1 MSCFIS
7 NNTVNGDRDN
17 MLKHI
22 VDAAIGETSIPNKI
36 LAAGYLY
43 AKINERSNFLAY
55 IIRNKL
61 NSIEN
66 YEYSDKVDTI
76 TDTKSIIDAIALDGS
91 NKWLNTQYIKEA
103 IIEEYTRTHLDVN
116 NYNTVESAME
126 RTTFTSMAAEDAAVN
141 YVADLL
147 EDVMYKREFSGEKI
161 DINEDYYLVRKQI
174 FRNNI
179 IPTFLRIK
187 NAILNN
193 DGTTYNGAD
202 IEKLKS
208 TIDIIDNNNTILQ
221 ISKEYKQIKDNKE
234 ASKSYITSK
243 ANIIAKVF
251 GLKEGAKFI
260 ENEDTVKKV
269 IDAILKNNAYK
280 IVTDN
285 VISLIKQV
293 GNEVEVNQATIFTDM
308 LTERFRKR
316 IKNSNKLYNYSGKL
330 DSFDVFNEDVVDED
344 DANIYEAESVDEST
358 KRWNERTKNNFMNYI
373 SKDIR
378 YRLGRIHKFATKYDY
393 SATDPNEDIARY
405 YDTSN
410 IIGTPVRYN
419 AQEVI
424 KQLMAFANTNSME
437 DFIRSIQHA
446 SEVNPFLYGFAE
458 IVLEMKKNPMFAN
471 SLWAALARPVVDRTM
486 IIIREEGLSSEKSNI
501 NNTAYNS
508 MVNKIMNDV
517 RTHSLYYDSRHKVRI
532 DDISI
537 KSVDL
542 LKYIKS
548 GDGKGIEQIYKSFI
562 DLYRVYVPSVSEG
575 TIINAIKNANNDKE
589 QQETINKF
597 ISLLRTIINSYD
609 DFNKNIDQKRKNK
622 TVTPADYIFN
632 VNSNDLRKAC
642 IELASMT
649 YEFEKS
655 TIELNSYNAEG
666 NLSSNM
672 IDNCYLTRIF
682 ELIKSD
688 NEEALIA
695 LGKEIKDSP
704 QYKYS
709 PIYFGIKSK
718 GIKGIFNVVDDVVTV
733 NKEVINSLKYSLFDG
748 IRTENYTESSLYD
761 GMHEGDYF
769 LTMIQSY
776 FHPTDD
782 ISINS
787 VSGVKQTASD
797 IFLPIPSDK
806 PQNFMITMPRY
817 TDGGVVTVTEKVKT
831 DIVENNKRKIDEV
844 LGVERS
850 KNNGINLDAFSK
862 KVSESLENKDAFNN
876 VVFTALK
883 KPNVYTAKL
892 SDLENLFFSENPDY
906 ISAGITINVEK
917 KEYRAVVYKNEN
929 EYHLIFVENNEGK
942 DNEKSDNANEKSN
955 IVFNPK
961 IIGYMML
968 TDEAKTVNSGITH
981 NFNIMEESNSY
992 IGNIMANYNL
1002 NKNIEDVI
1010 LNDIDTNN
1018 VDNETFNIGD
1028 SATRQALIQGVQTE
1042 MYAMVAALND
1052 LFTDRRGNSKN
1063 IYLRKDT
1070 KDLVSPYH
1078 YSDKAGVLQKNGKLT
1093 GRVFHFDR
1101 LFDITFDNGSGYS
1114 ANEELMGLLSLYGEK
1129 GIIKNNGSNLYI
1141 DIDTLNDN
1149 SVVRFNKETNR
1160 FEINFTTD
1168 VTKGINRI
1176 VNTWMNYFAHAV
1188 VENYS
1193 RFSDI
1198 INENGYT
1205 YDKVIEAMFGNVVSL
1220 QGITDLIYG
1229 NEKFYADSRT
1239 FFKRAKEGL
1248 AGGEAYALM
1257 DINTPDGVS
1266 LTRLQTNDSTAK
1278 QLQEFLTFTV
1288 DSKTVSVFDN
1298 YEIDGKTTKFD
1309 TNVPTNGWNAITIK
1323 NVVNVIEDS
1332 EGIYTTVYK
1341 SIISS
1346 ERKKQNI
1353 PDNKPTPKEIDNLA
1367 KQIAAGIAGK
1377 FGYLTGTKTK
1387 VDDAQSYIT
1396 FEEWC
1401 KRRVADGTINEYRD
1415 IIQQIMEVRYG
1426 VRKVED
1432 VDFKNIE
1439 ARIQV
1444 EKNYYYDVKTT
1455 KLASG
1460 NIRNPRQIKNAEF
1473 VLIPEFIKGTDLHKL
1488 YTIMRTYNI
1497 GQVNTV
1503 ETSKASHSN
1512 ILEFWDNNG
1521 RIVTDKDGNP
1531 KIIKDLKDN
1540 SKAIEEFSYKYL
1552 YKQLRVAQHM
1562 VDETNKAGIQLMK
1575 KLADNAT
1582 DETRKYIDTFMRNY
1596 VANIKTSFDDL
1607 LIACG
1612 WKVNEQ
1618 GDIVNNDGS
1627 ALSYTYFM
1635 EKAKR
1640 EAVRL
1645 GIDSNFAEY
1654 FDCDSNGKPVIP
1666 VWLNSNANKM
1676 ESIVGGIF
1684 NSMITR
1690 QKLPGFHAAQVTG
1703 VGFGDSLGN
1712 GTSIA
1717 YSRNL
1722 KYNPEIKEFI
1732 ENPYHKLDGF
1742 GPMEDVNNA
1751 DVSGFGV
1758 TFPIV
1763 VDGNMIGEI
1772 PTSDTYKNGNIS
1784 FSDSEFITVSDVGN
1798 SSEIDKDYRGKGYGK
1813 AAYIELAKWAVK
1825 NNRTLRSAEDS
1836 NRSEAANN
1844 LWKSL
1849 VKDGYAKKV
1858 GNRYYIINESLYTT
1872 KKEAYIEIMI
1882 PRNSKVFE
1890 GMTDEEV
1897 NDTIA
1902 KGKVNEMIVYR
1913 MPTEGK
1919 HSVAVAKVVGITPE
1933 VFGSTIILPHGWVTQ
1948 TGSDFDVDSVYAITY
1963 HVKKN
1968 KDGSISKVTSEPF
1981 ETETDKINAYGKYVK
1996 RQMAIRKDKGFDKE
2010 MEEVTSMYKEMS
2022 EESERLDKYGED
2034 YEYAIKD
2041 YNEYLENLY
2050 ARFLKKKK
2058 DKNGNNPAHELT
2070 NIIRSIKEENKE
2082 LFTEKDGKKV
2092 LLKKSDNII
2101 KYYTILIDKLKNNDN
2116 IDDTIKETIIDKA
2129 TAIIF
2134 AKSTKE
2140 AFIDVIKMTKQQL
2153 YDTKLNKLNE
2163 IAERFGIASFEEFKK
2178 LPEEYRVSKEV
2189 RDNAILDS
2197 MIGIMKSISSA
2208 EERYSCSNF
2217 DDINRAN
2224 THVARITGRNKL
2236 AESPYNP
2243 LTQIKYFNDATS
2255 GMALKG
2261 KSVSRDTGL
2270 SLFNY
2275 MKAELT
2281 YDIPV
2286 IYNTDGS
2293 IEDNPVY
2300 DESIIKLAYEGSI
2313 DITEKGIRVRHNK
2326 LGHSKN
2332 NRNVVG
2338 KILTEYGS
2346 QTTAHILDA
2355 IKEGPIR
2362 NETLFTFDAFKLL
2375 IDVGVDYTTAISWL
2389 STNGIQLICDKDANT
2404 ESIYSNAVGNPVHR
2418 ALRQLCIDNQI
2429 MIKGRSVNEYTP
2441 YKDIIEWFEDEKNT
2455 KVKKAKEVLGYD
2467 TVSRLTSNDPYA
2479 IITDNI
2485 YKRLTNDKS
2494 MTKEVKYVMDYITI
2508 RQFEYLDK
2516 IAKNVIKLQ
2525 QVSNPDKFGAKQTL
2539 YETNDVL
2546 NRIKE
2551 YREDETKE
2559 GERTVGN
2566 TIVVKVDGKDRNY
2579 VDALYPLDEN
2589 GEINIDASVYPFMAA
2604 FLKYSTIP
2612 SVTLSRELF
2621 QLDDIIMY
2629 DEEIRNTQTEFI
2641 GRRLTPKEYKEFKK
2655 YVIKYNNSGVEEL
2668 FEPITI
2674 NIETN
2679 TVDTD
2684 ANRAEM
2690 SNIEYIELARLKG
2703 NELTAYQKDKDGN
2716 TFNPNTFSVADI
2728 NNPTQEE
2735 VDAFAQLTPARKIAF
2750 VTKTFKNAGI
2760 FSKIFIINR
2769 NNTKDKI
2776 NDGAFYQELRIDIEN
2791 ESIEDLFEM
2800 FKQMVTSSNPIIK
2813 LTALDLIK
2821 YAYIVE
2827 GNSKRRGNIT
2837 NIISN
2842 YAITNRDVFFS
2853 DRSLLDALNLRFNE
2867 LSSNIYNAQAEEKE
2881 IDYIYKQFIRANSD
2895 IVPVKNAVARRKS
2908 KRGKGSMQEYT
2919 KGYNSY
2925 YIPIINK
2932 DGKVNEQG
2940 RQLVLDI
2947 AKEYNP
2953 TIPDDAANP
2962 TERIPIFIRLRHKV
2976 PVFSKDAF
2984 KKDETGEATYTATA
2998 NKFIDQLFEV
3008 SYVPAED
3015 GKVLGLILRGVSL
3028 LDKTETTDT
3037 STNAANNYIMYGD
3050 KKVSFVYE
3058 GHAQYLVER
3067 IVTGNKDISFAI
3079 ASNIIKANKA
3089 VANPNLT
3096 PDFINDALKSEI
3108 PHIKEGAEEIIQI
3121 LNNNTADETIEDK
3134 GNIERIGVFTTNS
3147 RMEYMAKNRSVNSKS
3162 IVTINGVN
3170 YAVWITE
3177 NASATRKFRKW
3188 LESGKPSKAF
3198 EIIKDRS
3205 ANGVKSPSTSKLYY
3219 VNYQNIGDDT
3229 VAYSASTTIGYNP
3242 DVRREDSPFEQMRQA
3257 ENVSNKQT
3265 RETVNFI
3272 SEILSDIVNNK
3283 HHADNEFASHI
3294 KQYINTNH
3302 IKPESIHD
3310 IETYRKQLISLI
3322 KEYYQNRAAYFI
3334 AKFDDYLEDGTNISI
3349 DSDAMIEYLKEDDT
3363 RFNEFVQFLL
3373 EARNFGRSA
3382 KEYSAA
3388 INTGNKELDEN
3399 INIVLNSVSK
3409 VLSNSKLNTA
3419 FRRVFNDYIAMRW
3432 SNNPNIRMGILDI
3445 STSFKDSNILD
3456 SWLAS
3461 IYEIGN
3467 KEVQVVVNRVENI
3480 LSQVA
3485 RLTIPEQQ
3493 DEFNRRFDE
3502 IMASG
3507 NVNMDNII
3515 DSSTGKFI
3523 QAYNDRYVE
3532 DKQKIDDEV
3541 IEAGQKRDIARNNY
3555 YIALEKEEDVAKYAK
3570 EYEDALLQHAIINLK
3585 KEKWYAEHVEQP
3597 IIKQYY
3603 DEVIAYKDAILSSP
3617 FTAEYA
3623 KYLRLTEE
3631 LNRLRANKQYYTIEE
3646 SEQIHTIKEAIKTI
3660 VNPAAMI
3667 EIAGKR
3673 FPVEEIGRQLT
3684 ANEQA
3689 QLDRINAQRD
3699 AFEDFLRAKK
3709 IVTSTY
3715 FDFEP
3720 SKDWI
3725 ATKDR
3730 YSKFV
3735 EEFDAKNPDMDIEQ
3749 KLRNEEYANAYAWL
3763 KINAVRSLG
3772 EEQQA
3777 IMNKYLSK
3785 LNSNKD
3791 VNWAVSKIIREAGAY
3806 DEFGSVD
3813 PTKLSD
3819 EDIQKI
3825 RNLYSKY
3832 YERLAQYDEDS
3843 YLIKD
3848 VPASSIMKKA
3858 YHDLFAGLAKESE
3871 AVREKRSGIIKQINE
3886 IISKGLDKQTNSIKT
3901 ELLWA
3906 NTTKEE
3912 REKLAQLYYEL
3923 RDIKTGNKK
3932 QNKEAWEKIKEHVV
3946 RKVNS
3951 KAYEREKTYA
3961 RTNLTK
3967 QEYNLWVR
3975 IFCDIDTTTG
3985 FVVTDKDGYYIANP
3999 YIYGYNAIKEDSEFN
4014 IYVDKD
4020 KTDAVRWVSNNTRSV
4035 VTDKYRN
4042 AEIQARNKGE
4052 EEYNKWFELNHFYNP
4067 VTHKYEPLR
4076 IWTTFEAKVG
4086 ISKED
4091 KSRWVFDDEQSDIIG
4106 DFFTED
4112 DVIYDYEPT
4121 FEHKQR
4127 IIKSEY
4133 INRPNGQE
4141 YQYTNMNYRDNGS
4154 GLYSNDKVSSL
4165 TSAER
4170 AMLDLLTEYA
4180 RRYAITDKAK
4190 RFTGRGYVPRE
4201 YITPIDAKY
4210 VAKQVA
4216 GLAGVDYVPSNKSWY
4231 DVSYNDDI
4239 LPPQDMYDI
4248 IKTKGYKQYIP
4259 YIEKPMVPNEENMRV
4274 YNETIAEIKKK
4285 NEEIRKHNLELERN
4299 YRNKDYKQ
4307 VFNKLIATGEDYKA
4321 RQDIKNL
4328 LFLLIEDFKAND
4340 ETYSNKANRRNTR
4353 TGRILTRN
4361 KKNISG
4367 KKFLEEEQKNTFEV
4381 LSNYARRRIYGQ
4393 YKQPSKY
4400 ASIANML
4407 QGITSAK
4414 YMYMNIPGGFANV
4427 YTGWTNIMG
4436 EVFGKDYIDKKYI
4449 REALYEYLVKEGSC
4463 LSYISDWWT
4472 VDKTHSKSGA
4482 IIDLFQVVDYDRV
4495 LNRESSEDIG
4505 KFVSRVREI
4514 MYSPQSMGEHFMQNT
4529 VLLAMMKSHKLYEV
4543 TDFKGNKVLK
4553 CGSFDNY
4560 TWNIEQQA
4568 MIATINKIANEHEH
4582 KDILSSY
4589 YDFIESKRSNIE
4601 ELEKLDR
4608 FATNLNDEFLRTFG
4622 DNYREYAEIYINTR
4636 KEMLKGA
4643 KEKFETNPSLY
4654 DQYEFVDGKLKIK
4667 ADSIL
4672 IGKDGKVLPYYGTD
4686 IFGKFRNKVISVN
4699 EKIHGVYSRIGAA
4712 QIEKYWY
4719 GSLVTQYHKH
4729 IYPGI
4734 MKRFRGLFNREFY
4747 SEFRDSIEKG
4757 SYVSLYQLLTKE
4769 LREVKNKVTNKKDK
4783 DAITTLDYVNET
4795 LHALVSTVTNLF
4807 FNYKMM
4813 STYDQINV
4821 RRSLSDMLGATSA
4834 MLLAIALFA
4843 GTDDD
4848 DLKENNTL
4856 ATALY
4861 LADRCYSESIM
4872 YTPYGMYVEGR
4883 TLWSSP
4889 IAMTNSITD
4898 VTKIAIT
4905 TMSILF
4911 DEDYNP
4917 YYTTGQYKG
4926 QHKVFV
4932 AAMRNVPVYRVY
4944 NRMTHMNK
4952 NNKYYRLGDV
4962 GITKRART
4970 IADYINPD

>member
-66 YEYSDKVDTI
+66 YEHAEKVETI

-91 NKWLNTQYIKEA
+91 DKWLDTQYIKEA

-193 DGTTYNGAD
+193 DGTTYNGVD
-202 IEKLKS
+202 IKKLKS
-208 TIDIIDNNNTILQ
+208 MIDIIDNNNTILQ

-243 ANIIAKVF
+243 ADLIAKVF
-251 GLKEGAKFI
+251 GLKEGVKFI

-330 DSFDVFNEDVVDED
+330 DSFEVFNEDAVDED

-358 KRWNERTKNNFMNYI
+358 KRWNERTKSNFMNYI

-378 YRLGRIHKFATKYDY
+378 YRLSRIHKFATKYDY
-393 SATDPNEDIARY
+393 SATDPNEDIVRY
-405 YDTSN
+405 YDTGN

-437 DFIRSIQHA
+437 EFIRSIQHA

-471 SLWAALARPVVDRTM
+471 SLWTALARPVVDRTM
-486 IIIREEGLSSEKSNI
+486 IIIREEELSSEKSNI

-542 LKYIKS
+542 LKYITS
-548 GDGKGIEQIYKSFI
+548 GQGKGIEQVYKSFI
-562 DLYRVYVPSVSEG
+562 DLYRVYVPSVSED
-575 TIINAIKNANNDKE
+575 TIINAIKNANNNKE
-589 QQETINKF
+589 KQETINKF

-609 DFNKNIDQKRKNK
+609 DFNNNITSK
-622 TVTPADYIFN
+622 TKDKTITPADYIFN

-688 NEEALIA
+688 NEEALKA
-695 LGKEIKDSP
+695 LGREIKDSP

-817 TDGGVVTVTEKVKT
+817 TDGGVVTVTEDVKKN
-831 DIVENNKRKIDEV
+831 IVENNKSKIDEV
-844 LGVERS
+844 LGVTRS
-850 KNNGINLDAFSK
+850 KNSGINLDAFSK
-862 KVSESLENKDAFNN
+862 KISKSLENKDAFNN
-876 VVFTALK
+876 AVFNALK

-929 EYHLIFVENNEGK
+929 EYHLIFVENSEGK
-942 DNEKSDNANEKSN
+942 VDEKSDNTNDKSN

-961 IIGYMML
+961 IIGYIML
-968 TDEAKTVNSGITH
+968 TDDVKTVNGGIAH
-981 NFNIMEESNSY
+981 NFNIMEESDSY

-1018 VDNETFNIGD
+1018 VDNETFNIED
-1028 SATRQALIQGVQTE
+1028 SATRRALIQGVQTE

-1052 LFTDRRGNSKN
+1052 LFTERRGNSKN
-1063 IYLRKDT
+1063 IYLRSNT

-1078 YSDKAGVLQKNGKLT
+1078 YSDKAGVLHKNGKLT

-1114 ANEELMGLLSLYGEK
+1114 ANEELMGLLSLYGEN
-1129 GIIKNNGSNLYI
+1129 GIIKNNGNNLYI
-1141 DIDTLNDN
+1141 DISELNDN
-1149 SVVRFNKETNR
+1149 SVVRFNKDTNR
-1160 FEINFTTD
+1160 FEIDFTKNITD
-1168 VTKGINRI
+1168 EIDRI

-1198 INENGYT
+1198 VNQNGYT

-1257 DINTPDGVS
+1257 NINTSDSVS

-1288 DSKTVSVFDN
+1288 DGKTVSVFDN

-1323 NVVNVIEDS
+1323 NVINVIEDS

-1722 KYNPEIKEFI
+1722 KYNP
-1732 ENPYHKLDGF
+1732 NY
-1742 GPMEDVNNA
+1742 
-1751 DVSGFGV
+1751 
-1758 TFPIV
+1758 
-1763 VDGNMIGEI
+1763 
-1772 PTSDTYKNGNIS
+1772 NG
-1784 FSDSEFITVSDVGN
+1784 T
-1798 SSEIDKDYRGKGYGK
+1798 
-1813 AAYIELAKWAVK
+1813 
-1825 NNRTLRSAEDS
+1825 
-1836 NRSEAANN
+1836 
-1844 LWKSL
+1844 
-1849 VKDGYAKKV
+1849 
-1858 GNRYYIINESLYTT
+1858 
-1872 KKEAYIEIMI
+1872 KEAYIEIMI

-1897 NDTIA
+1897 NEAIA

-1968 KDGSISKVTSEPF
+1968 KDGSISKVTPEPF
-1981 ETETDKINAYGKYVK
+1981 DTETDKINAYGKYVK

-2058 DKNGNNPAHELT
+2058 DKNGNNPAYELT

-2116 IDDTIKETIIDKA
+2116 IDNTIKETIIDKA

-2217 DDINRAN
+2217 DDINGAN
-2224 THVARITGRNKL
+2224 THVAKITGRNKL

-2389 STNGIQLICDKDANT
+2389 ATNGIQLICDKDANT

-2429 MIKGRSVNEYTP
+2429 IIKGRSVNEYTP

-2485 YKRLTNDKS
+2485 YKRLANDKS
-2494 MTKEVKYVMDYITI
+2494 MAKEVKLVMDYITI

-2516 IAKNVIKLQ
+2516 VAKNVIKLQ

-2559 GERTVGN
+2559 DERTIGN
-2566 TIVVKVDGKDRNY
+2566 TIVVNVDGEKKNY

-2589 GEINIDASVYPFMAA
+2589 GEINIDTSVYPFMAA

-2735 VDAFAQLTPARKIAF
+2735 VNNFAQLTPARKIAF

-2769 NNTKDKI
+2769 NNTRDKI

-2842 YAITNRDVFFS
+2842 YTITNRDVFFS

-2867 LSSNIYNAQAEEKE
+2867 LSSNTYNAQAEEKE

-2953 TIPDDAANP
+2953 TIPDDTANP
-2962 TERIPIFIRLRHKV
+2962 TEGIPIFIRLRHKV

-3015 GKVLGLILRGVSL
+3015 GKVLGLVLRGVSL
-3028 LDKTETTDT
+3028 LDKTETADT

-3067 IVTGNKDISFAI
+3067 IVTGNKNISFAI

-3108 PHIKEGAEEIIQI
+3108 PHIKEGAEEIVQI
-3121 LNNNTADETIEDK
+3121 ISDNTTDETIEDK

-3147 RMEYMAKNRSVNSKS
+3147 RMEYMAKNKSANSKS
-3162 IVTINGVN
+3162 IITINGVN
-3170 YAVWITE
+3170 YAVWITK

-3188 LESGKPSKAF
+3188 LESGKPSKEF

-3229 VAYSASTTIGYNP
+3229 VVYSASTTIGYNP

-3265 RETVNFI
+3265 RETVSFI

-3283 HHADNEFASHI
+3283 HHADNEYASHI

-3334 AKFDDYLEDGTNISI
+3334 AKFDDYLEDGTNVSI

-3363 RFNEFVQFLL
+3363 RFNEFIQFLL

-3507 NVNMDNII
+3507 SVNMDNII

-3541 IEAGQKRDIARNNY
+3541 IQAAQKRDIARNNY
-3555 YIALEKEEDVAKYAK
+3555 YTALEKEEDVAKYAK

-3763 KINAVRSLG
+3763 KVNAVRSLG

-3806 DEFGSVD
+3806 DEFGNVD

-3961 RTNLTK
+3961 KTNLSK

-3975 IFCDIDTTTG
+3975 IFCDIDITTG

-4112 DVIYDYEPT
+4112 DVVYDYEPT

-4141 YQYTNMNYRDNGS
+4141 YKYTNMNYRDNGS
-4154 GLYSNDKVSSL
+4154 GIYRNDKVSLL

-4170 AMLDLLTEYA
+4170 SMLDLLTEYT
-4180 RRYAITDKAK
+4180 RRYAITDKAI
-4190 RFTGRGYVPRE
+4190 RFAERGYVPRE
-4201 YITPIDAKY
+4201 YITPVDAKY

-4259 YIEKPMVPNEENMRV
+4259 YIEKPMIPNEENMRV

-4307 VFNKLIATGEDYKA
+4307 VFNKLIASGEDYKA

-4643 KEKFETNPSLY
+4643 KEKFEANPSLY

-4719 GSLVTQYHKH
+4719 GGLVMQYHKH

-4734 MKRFRGLFNREFY
+4734 MKRYRGLFNREFY

-4769 LREVKNKVTNKKDK
+4769 LREVKNKVTSKKDK

-4807 FNYKMM
+4807 FNYRMM
-4813 STYDQINV
+4813 SVYDQINV

-4861 LADRCYSESIM
+4861 LSDRFRSESIM
-4872 YTPYGMYVEGR
+4872 YTPYGMYVEGK

-4889 IAMTNSITD
+4889 IAMTNSIED

>member
-1 MSCFIS
+1 MSCFI
-7 NNTVNGDRDN
+7 NNYKVNGDRDN

-22 VDAAIGETSIPNKI
+22 VDAAIGETSIPDKI

-43 AKINERSNFLAY
+43 AKINERNNFLAY

-61 NSIEN
+61 NTIEN
-66 YEYSDKVDTI
+66 YEHADKVDTI

-91 NKWLNTQYIKEA
+91 DKWLDIQYIKEA

-126 RTTFTSMAAEDAAVN
+126 RTTFSSMTAEDAAVN

-187 NAILNN
+187 NAILKN

-208 TIDIIDNNNTILQ
+208 IIDTIDNNNTILQ
-221 ISKEYKQIKDNKE
+221 ISKEYKQIKDNDE
-234 ASKSYITSK
+234 AKKSYIANK
-243 ANIIAKVF
+243 ADLIAKVF

-260 ENEDTVKKV
+260 KNEDTVKKV

-293 GNEVEVNQATIFTDM
+293 GNEVEVNQATIYTDM

-330 DSFDVFNEDVVDED
+330 DSFEVFNEDVVDED

-358 KRWNERTKNNFMNYI
+358 KRWNEKTKSNFMNYI

-378 YRLGRIHKFATKYDY
+378 YRLGRIHKFTTKYDY
-393 SATDPNEDIARY
+393 SATDSNEDIARY

-424 KQLMAFANTNSME
+424 KQLKAFANTNSME
-437 DFIRSIQHA
+437 DFIRTIQHV
-446 SEVNPFLYGFAE
+446 SEINPFLYGFAE
-458 IVLEMKKNPMFAN
+458 IVLEMKKSPMFAN

-517 RTHSLYYDSRHKVRI
+517 RTHSLYYDSRHKGRI

-542 LKYIKS
+542 LKYIKN
-548 GDGKGIEQIYKSFI
+548 GKGKGIEQVYKSFI

-597 ISLLRTIINSYD
+597 ISLLRTIINGYD
-609 DFNKNIDQKRKNK
+609 SFNNNIDQKRKDK
-622 TVTPADYIFN
+622 KITPADYIFN
-632 VNSNDLRKAC
+632 IDNNDLRKAC

-688 NEEALIA
+688 NKEALIA

-709 PIYFGIKSK
+709 PIYFGIK
-718 GIKGIFNVVDDVVTV
+718 GTNIKGIFNVVDDVVTV

-769 LTMIQSY
+769 LTMVQSY

-787 VSGVKQTASD
+787 VSGIKQTSSD

-817 TDGGVVTVTEKVKT
+817 TDDGVVTVTEKVKT

-844 LGVERS
+844 LSVTRS
-850 KNNGINLDAFSK
+850 NNRGINLDAFSK
-862 KVSESLENKDAFNN
+862 KISESLEKKDSFNN
-876 VVFTALK
+876 EIFKALK
-883 KPNVYTAKL
+883 KANVYTAKL

-906 ISAGITINVEK
+906 VSAGITINVEGN
-917 KEYRAVVYKNEN
+917 EYRAVVYKNEN
-929 EYHLIFVENNEGK
+929 DYHLIFVENSEGK
-942 DNEKSDNANEKSN
+942 DDEKSNNTNEKNN

-961 IIGYMML
+961 IIGYMMV
-968 TDEAKTVNSGITH
+968 TDDAKTVNGSTTH
-981 NFNIMEESNSY
+981 NFDIMEESDSY

-1002 NKNIEDVI
+1002 NKNIESVI
-1010 LNDIDTNN
+1010 LNDIETNN
-1018 VDNETFNIGD
+1018 IDNETFNIGD
-1028 SATRQALIQGVQTE
+1028 SATRKALIQGVQTE

-1052 LFTDRRGNSKN
+1052 LFIERRGNSKN
-1063 IYLRKDT
+1063 IYLRKNT

-1078 YSDKAGVLQKNGKLT
+1078 YNDKAGVLQKNGKLT

-1101 LFDITFDNGSGYS
+1101 LFDITFNNGSGYS
-1114 ANEELMGLLSLYGEK
+1114 ANEELMGLISLYGEN
-1129 GIIKNNGSNLYI
+1129 GIIKNGNSGLYI
-1141 DIDTLNDN
+1141 DISELNDN
-1149 SVVRFNKETNR
+1149 SVIIFNKDTNR
-1160 FEINFTTD
+1160 FEINFTTN
-1168 VTKGINRI
+1168 VTNGINRI
-1176 VNTWMNYFAHAV
+1176 VNIWMNYFAHAV

-1198 INENGYT
+1198 VNENGYT

-1229 NEKFYADSRT
+1229 NEEFYMDSRT

-1248 AGGEAYALM
+1248 AGGEAYAFM

-1266 LTRLQTNDSTAK
+1266 LTRLQTNDNIAK

-1288 DSKTVSVFDN
+1288 DGKNVSVFDN
-1298 YEIDGKTTKFD
+1298 YKIDGKTTKFD
-1309 TNVPTNGWNAITIK
+1309 TNVSTNGWNAVTIK

-1332 EGIYTTVYK
+1332 EGIYTTVYN

-1346 ERKKQNI
+1346 ERKKQNV
-1353 PDNKPTPKEIDNLA
+1353 PDNKSTPKEIDNLA

-1377 FGYLTGTKTK
+1377 FGYLTGIKTK

-1426 VRKVED
+1426 VRKIED

-1455 KLASG
+1455 KLPSG

-1521 RIVTDKDGNP
+1521 RIVTDKNGNP

-1582 DETRKYIDTFMRNY
+1582 DETCKYINDFMRNY

-1618 GDIVNNDGS
+1618 GDIVNNDGGE
-1627 ALSYTYFM
+1627 LSYTYFM

-1654 FDCDSNGKPVIP
+1654 FDCDSNGKPIIP
-1666 VWLNSNANKM
+1666 VWLNSNSNKM

-1690 QKLPGFHAAQVTG
+1690 QKLPGFHAAQVTA

-1712 GTSIA
+1712 GTGIA

-1722 KYNPEIKEFI
+1722 RYNP
-1732 ENPYHKLDGF
+1732 NY
-1742 GPMEDVNNA
+1742 
-1751 DVSGFGV
+1751 
-1758 TFPIV
+1758 
-1763 VDGNMIGEI
+1763 
-1772 PTSDTYKNGNIS
+1772 NG
-1784 FSDSEFITVSDVGN
+1784 T
-1798 SSEIDKDYRGKGYGK
+1798 
-1813 AAYIELAKWAVK
+1813 
-1825 NNRTLRSAEDS
+1825 
-1836 NRSEAANN
+1836 
-1844 LWKSL
+1844 
-1849 VKDGYAKKV
+1849 
-1858 GNRYYIINESLYTT
+1858 
-1872 KKEAYIEIMI
+1872 KEAYIEIMI

-1890 GMTDEEV
+1890 GMTDEKV
-1897 NDTIA
+1897 NNAIA

-1968 KDGSISKVTSEPF
+1968 KDGSISKVAPESF
-1981 ETETDKINAYGKYVK
+1981 DTETDKINAYGKYVK

-2010 MEEVTSMYKEMS
+2010 MEEVTSMYKEMN

-2082 LFTEKDGKKV
+2082 LFTEKNGKKI

-2116 IDDTIKETIIDKA
+2116 IDDTIKEAIIEKA

-2163 IAERFGIASFEEFKK
+2163 IAEKFGIVSFEEFKK

-2197 MIGIMKSISSA
+2197 IIGIMKSISSA

-2217 DDINRAN
+2217 DDINEAN
-2224 THVARITGRNKL
+2224 AYVARITGRNKL

-2293 IEDNPVY
+2293 IEGNPIY
-2300 DESIIKLAYEGSI
+2300 DKSIIKLAYDDSMGT
-2313 DITEKGIRVRHNK
+2313 TEKGILVTHKK

-2389 STNGIQLICDKDANT
+2389 ATNGIQLICDKDANT

-2429 MIKGRSVNEYTP
+2429 IIKGRAVNEYTP
-2441 YKDIIEWFEDEKNT
+2441 YNDIIEWFEDEKNT
-2455 KVKKAKEVLGYD
+2455 KVTKAKEVLGYD
-2467 TVSRLTSNDPYA
+2467 AASRLKSNTPYA

-2485 YKRLTNDKS
+2485 YKRLANDKS
-2494 MTKEVKYVMDYITI
+2494 MTKEVKLVMDYITI

-2559 GERTVGN
+2559 GERTIGN
-2566 TIVVKVDGKDRNY
+2566 TVVVKVNGKYRNY

-2589 GEINIDASVYPFMAA
+2589 DEINIDASVYPFMAA

-2612 SVTLSRELF
+2612 SVTLSRGLF
-2621 QLDDIIMY
+2621 KLDDMIMY
-2629 DEEIRNTQTEFI
+2629 DEEVRNTQTEFI
-2641 GRRLTPKEYKEFKK
+2641 GRRLTPKENKELKK
-2655 YVIKYNNSGVEEL
+2655 YIVKYINSEVEEL
-2668 FEPITI
+2668 LEPITI
-2674 NIETN
+2674 NTETN

-2684 ANRAEM
+2684 TNRAEM
-2690 SNIEYIELARLKG
+2690 SNIEYVEIARLKG
-2703 NELTAYQKDKDGN
+2703 NELMAYQKDKDGN

-2842 YAITNRDVFFS
+2842 YALTNKDVFFS
-2853 DRSLLDALNLRFNE
+2853 DRSLLDGLTIHFNSLR
-2867 LSSNIYNAQAEEKE
+2867 SNTYSVHEEEKE

-2895 IVPVKNAVARRKS
+2895 IIPVKNAVARRKS

-2953 TIPDDAANP
+2953 TIHDDAANP
-2962 TERIPIFIRLRHKV
+2962 TEGIPIFIRLRHKV
-2976 PVFSKDAF
+2976 PVYSKDVF
-2984 KKDETGEATYTATA
+2984 KKDETGEASYTVTA

-3008 SYVPAED
+3008 SYVPTED

-3067 IVTGNKDISFAI
+3067 IVTGNTNVSFAI
-3079 ASNIIKANKA
+3079 ASNIIKANKT

-3096 PDFINDALKSEI
+3096 PDFINDALKSDI
-3108 PHIKEGAEEIIQI
+3108 PHIKEGAEEIVQI
-3121 LNNNTADETIEDK
+3121 LSDNITDDIAEDI
-3134 GNIERIGVFTTNS
+3134 GHIGRIGVFSTNS
-3147 RMEYMAKNRSVNSKS
+3147 RMEYMAKNKSVNSKS
-3162 IVTINGVN
+3162 IVNINGTN

-3177 NASATRKFRKW
+3177 SASATRKFRKW

-3198 EIIKDRS
+3198 DEVKNRS
-3205 ANGVKSPSTSKLYY
+3205 TNGIKSPSTSKLYSI
-3219 VNYQNIGDDT
+3219 NYQNIGDDT

-3242 DVRREDSPFEQMRQA
+3242 DVRKEDSPFEQMRQA

-3310 IETYRKQLISLI
+3310 IETYKKQLISLI

-3334 AKFDDYLEDGTNISI
+3334 SKFDDYLEDGTNISI

-3363 RFNEFVQFLL
+3363 RFNEFIQFLL

-3485 RLTIPEQQ
+3485 RLTIPKQQ
-3493 DEFNRRFDE
+3493 NEFNERFDK

-3523 QAYNDRYVE
+3523 QAYNDRYIE
-3532 DKQKIDDEV
+3532 DKQKIDNEV

-3555 YIALEKEEDVAKYAK
+3555 YTALEKEEDVAKYAK

-3689 QLDRINAQRD
+3689 QLDRINAQRS
-3699 AFEDFLRAKK
+3699 AFEDFLTAKR

-3763 KINAVRSLG
+3763 KVNAVRSLG
-3772 EEQQA
+3772 EKQQA

-3791 VNWAVSKIIREAGAY
+3791 VNWAISKIIREAGAY

-3858 YHDLFAGLAKESE
+3858 YHDLFAGLTKESE
-3871 AVREKRSGIIKQINE
+3871 AVREKRSDIIKQINE

-3912 REKLAQLYYEL
+3912 RERLAQLYYEL

-3946 RKVNS
+3946 RRVNS

-3975 IFCDIDTTTG
+3975 IFCDIDPTTG

-4091 KSRWVFDDEQSDIIG
+4091 KSKWVFDDEQSDIIG

-4112 DVIYDYEPT
+4112 DAIYDYEPT

-4190 RFTGRGYVPRE
+4190 IFTGRGYVPRE
-4201 YITPIDAKY
+4201 YITPVDARY

-4216 GLAGVDYVPSNKSWY
+4216 GVAGIDYIPSNKSWY

-4285 NEEIRKHNLELERN
+4285 NEDIRKHNLELERN

-4307 VFNKLIATGEDYKA
+4307 VFNKLIASGEDYKA

-4367 KKFLEEEQKNTFEV
+4367 KKFLEEEQDNTLGV
-4381 LSNYARRRIYGQ
+4381 LINYARRRIYGQ

-4436 EVFGKDYIDKKYI
+4436 EVLGKDYIDGKYI

-4495 LNRESSEDIG
+4495 LNRESSEDIS

-4514 MYSPQSMGEHFMQNT
+4514 MYSPQSTGEHFMQNT
-4529 VLLAMMKSHKLYEV
+4529 VLLAMLKSNRLYEV

-4553 CGSFDNY
+4553 FGSFDNY

-4568 MIATINKIANEHEH
+4568 MIATINKIASEHEH

-4622 DNYREYAEIYINTR
+4622 DNYREYTKIYINTR

-4643 KEKFETNPSLY
+4643 KEKFEANPSLY

-4672 IGKDGKVLPYYGTD
+4672 IGKDGKVLPYYGTE

-4719 GSLVTQYHKH
+4719 GGLVMQYHKH

-4769 LREVKNKVTNKKDK
+4769 LRDVKNKVTSKKDK
-4783 DAITTLDYVNET
+4783 DAITTLDYINET

-4807 FNYKMM
+4807 FNYRMM

-4821 RRSLSDMLGATSA
+4821 RRSLSDMLGAASA
-4834 MLLAIALFA
+4834 MLFAIAIFA

-4848 DLKENNTL
+4848 DLKESNIL

-4861 LADRCYSESIM
+4861 LADRRYSEAIM
-4872 YTPYGMYVEGR
+4872 YTPYGMYVEGK

-4889 IAMTNSITD
+4889 IAMTNSIED
-4898 VTKIAIT
+4898 VTKIAFT

-4944 NRMTHMNK
+4944 NRITHMNK

>member
-43 AKINERSNFLAY
+43 AKINERNNFLAY

-61 NSIEN
+61 KSIEN
-66 YEYSDKVDTI
+66 YEHAEKVEII

-91 NKWLNTQYIKEA
+91 DKWLDTQYIKEA

-126 RTTFTSMAAEDAAVN
+126 RTTFSSMAAEDAAVN

-193 DGTTYNGAD
+193 DGTTYNGVD
-202 IEKLKS
+202 IKKLKS

-251 GLKEGAKFI
+251 GLKEGVKFI

-330 DSFDVFNEDVVDED
+330 DSFEVFNEDAVDED

-393 SATDPNEDIARY
+393 SAIDPNEDIARY

-410 IIGTPVRYN
+410 IIGTSVRYN

-424 KQLMAFANTNSME
+424 KQLAAFANTNSME
-437 DFIRSIQHA
+437 DFIRSIQHI

-471 SLWAALARPVVDRTM
+471 SLWTALARPVVDRTM
-486 IIIREEGLSSEKSNI
+486 IIIREEELSSEKSNI

-542 LKYIKS
+542 LKYITS
-548 GDGKGIEQIYKSFI
+548 GQGKGIEQVYKSFI
-562 DLYRVYVPSVSEG
+562 DLYRVYVPSVSED
-575 TIINAIKNANNDKE
+575 TIINAIKNANNNKE
-589 QQETINKF
+589 KQETINKF
-597 ISLLRTIINSYD
+597 ISLLRTIINSYN
-609 DFNKNIDQKRKNK
+609 DFNNNITSK
-622 TVTPADYIFN
+622 TKDKTITPADYIFN

-688 NEEALIA
+688 NEDALIA

-733 NKEVINSLKYSLFDG
+733 NKEVINGLKYSLFDG

-817 TDGGVVTVTEKVKT
+817 TDGGVVTVTEDIKKN
-831 DIVENNKRKIDEV
+831 IVENNKSKIDEV
-844 LGVERS
+844 LGVTRS
-850 KNNGINLDAFSK
+850 KNSGINLDAFSK
-862 KVSESLENKDAFNN
+862 KISESLENKDAFNN
-876 VVFTALK
+876 AVFNALK

-929 EYHLIFVENNEGK
+929 EYHLIFVENSEGK
-942 DNEKSDNANEKSN
+942 VDEKSDNTNDKSN

-968 TDEAKTVNSGITH
+968 TDDVKTVNGGIAH
-981 NFNIMEESNSY
+981 NFNIMEESDSY

-1018 VDNETFNIGD
+1018 VDNETFNIED

-1052 LFTDRRGNSKN
+1052 LFAERRGNSKN
-1063 IYLRKDT
+1063 IYLRSNT

-1078 YSDKAGVLQKNGKLT
+1078 YSDKAGVLHKNGKLT

-1114 ANEELMGLLSLYGEK
+1114 ANEELMGLLSLYGEN
-1129 GIIKNNGSNLYI
+1129 GIIKNNGNNLYI
-1141 DIDTLNDN
+1141 DISELNDN
-1149 SVVRFNKETNR
+1149 SVVRFNKDTNR
-1160 FEINFTTD
+1160 FEIDFTKNITD
-1168 VTKGINRI
+1168 EIDRI

-1198 INENGYT
+1198 VNQNGYT

-1257 DINTPDGVS
+1257 NINTSDSVS

-1288 DSKTVSVFDN
+1288 DGKTVSVFGN

-1332 EGIYTTVYK
+1332 EGIYTTVYN

-1596 VANIKTSFDDL
+1596 VANIKTSFDEL

-1722 KYNPEIKEFI
+1722 KYNP
-1732 ENPYHKLDGF
+1732 NY
-1742 GPMEDVNNA
+1742 
-1751 DVSGFGV
+1751 
-1758 TFPIV
+1758 
-1763 VDGNMIGEI
+1763 
-1772 PTSDTYKNGNIS
+1772 NG
-1784 FSDSEFITVSDVGN
+1784 T
-1798 SSEIDKDYRGKGYGK
+1798 
-1813 AAYIELAKWAVK
+1813 
-1825 NNRTLRSAEDS
+1825 
-1836 NRSEAANN
+1836 
-1844 LWKSL
+1844 
-1849 VKDGYAKKV
+1849 
-1858 GNRYYIINESLYTT
+1858 
-1872 KKEAYIEIMI
+1872 KEAYIEIMI

-1897 NDTIA
+1897 NEAIA

-1968 KDGSISKVTSEPF
+1968 KDGSISKVTPEPF
-1981 ETETDKINAYGKYVK
+1981 DTETDKINAYGKYVK

-2058 DKNGNNPAHELT
+2058 DKNGNSPAHELT

-2116 IDDTIKETIIDKA
+2116 IDNTIKETIIDKA

-2178 LPEEYRVSKEV
+2178 FPEEYRVSKEV

-2217 DDINRAN
+2217 DDINGAN
-2224 THVARITGRNKL
+2224 THVAKITGRNKL

-2389 STNGIQLICDKDANT
+2389 ATNGIQLICDKDANT

-2429 MIKGRSVNEYTP
+2429 IIKGRSVNEYTP

-2485 YKRLTNDKS
+2485 YKRLANDKS
-2494 MTKEVKYVMDYITI
+2494 MAKEVKLVMDYITI

-2516 IAKNVIKLQ
+2516 VAKNVIKLQ

-2559 GERTVGN
+2559 DERTIGN
-2566 TIVVKVDGKDRNY
+2566 TIVVNVDGEKKNY

-2735 VDAFAQLTPARKIAF
+2735 VDNFAQLTPARKIAF

-2769 NNTKDKI
+2769 NNTRDKI

-2842 YAITNRDVFFS
+2842 YTITNRDVFFS

-2867 LSSNIYNAQAEEKE
+2867 LSSNTYNAQAEEKE

-2953 TIPDDAANP
+2953 TIPDDTANP
-2962 TERIPIFIRLRHKV
+2962 TEGIPIFIRLRHKV

-3015 GKVLGLILRGVSL
+3015 GKVLGLVLRGVSL

-3108 PHIKEGAEEIIQI
+3108 PHIKEGAEEIVQI
-3121 LNNNTADETIEDK
+3121 LNDNIADETIEDK

-3147 RMEYMAKNRSVNSKS
+3147 RMEYMAKNKSANSKS

-3170 YAVWITE
+3170 YAVWITK
-3177 NASATRKFRKW
+3177 NASDTRKFRKW

-3205 ANGVKSPSTSKLYY
+3205 VNGVKSPSTSKLYY

-3283 HHADNEFASHI
+3283 HHADNEYASHI

-3334 AKFDDYLEDGTNISI
+3334 AKFDDYLEDGTNVSI

-3363 RFNEFVQFLL
+3363 RFNEFIQFLL

-3507 NVNMDNII
+3507 SVNMDNII

-3555 YIALEKEEDVAKYAK
+3555 YTALEKEEDVAKYAK

-3749 KLRNEEYANAYAWL
+3749 KLRNEEYANAHAWL
-3763 KINAVRSLG
+3763 KVNAVRSLG

-3806 DEFGSVD
+3806 DEFGNVD
-3813 PTKLSD
+3813 LTKLSD

-3906 NTTKEE
+3906 NTTNEE

-3961 RTNLTK
+3961 KTNLSK

-4141 YQYTNMNYRDNGS
+4141 YQYTNMNYRNNGS

-4165 TSAER
+4165 TPAER

-4210 VAKQVA
+4210 VAKQVT
-4216 GLAGVDYVPSNKSWY
+4216 GLVGIDYVPSNKSWY

-4259 YIEKPMVPNEENMRV
+4259 YIEKPMIPNEENMRV

-4643 KEKFETNPSLY
+4643 KEKFEANPSLY

-4719 GSLVTQYHKH
+4719 GGLVMQYHKH

-4734 MKRFRGLFNREFY
+4734 MKRYRGLFNREFY

-4769 LREVKNKVTNKKDK
+4769 LREVKNKVTSKKDK

-4807 FNYKMM
+4807 FNYRMM
-4813 STYDQINV
+4813 SVYDQINV

-4861 LADRCYSESIM
+4861 LSDRFRSESIM
-4872 YTPYGMYVEGR
+4872 YTPYGMYVEGK

-4889 IAMTNSITD
+4889 IAMTNSIED

>member
-7 NNTVNGDRDN
+7 NYKVNGDRDN

-22 VDAAIGETSIPNKI
+22 VDAAIGETSIPDKI

-61 NSIEN
+61 KSIEN
-66 YEYSDKVDTI
+66 YEHADKVDTI
-76 TDTKSIIDAIALDGS
+76 TDIKSIIDAIALDGS
-91 NKWLNTQYIKEA
+91 DKWLDTQYIKEA
-103 IIEEYTRTHLDVN
+103 VIEEYTRTHLDVN

-126 RTTFTSMAAEDAAVN
+126 RTTFSSMAAEDAAVN

-147 EDVMYKREFSGEKI
+147 EDVMYQREFSGEKI
-161 DINEDYYLVRKQI
+161 DINEDYYLVRRQI

-187 NAILNN
+187 NAILKN
-193 DGTTYNGAD
+193 DGTTYNGVD
-202 IEKLKS
+202 IKKLKS

-221 ISKEYKQIKDNKE
+221 ISKEYKQLKDNDE
-234 ASKSYITSK
+234 AKKSYIANK
-243 ANIIAKVF
+243 ADLIAKVF

-269 IDAILKNNAYK
+269 IESILKNNAYK

-330 DSFDVFNEDVVDED
+330 DSFEVFNEDVVDED

-378 YRLGRIHKFATKYDY
+378 YKLGRIHKFATKYDY
-393 SATDPNEDIARY
+393 SATDTNEDIARY

-424 KQLMAFANTNSME
+424 KQLAAFANTNSME
-437 DFIRSIQHA
+437 DFIRSIQHV

-458 IVLEMKKNPMFAN
+458 IVLQMKKNPMFAN

-542 LKYIKS
+542 LKYIES
-548 GDGKGIEQIYKSFI
+548 GEGKGMEQVYKSFI

-575 TIINAIKNANNDKE
+575 TIINVIKNANNNKE
-589 QQETINKF
+589 KQETINRF
-597 ISLLRTIINSYD
+597 ISLLRTIVNGYD
-609 DFNKNIDQKRKNK
+609 KFNNNIDQKRKDK
-622 TVTPADYIFN
+622 KITPADYIFN
-632 VNSNDLRKAC
+632 IDNNLRKAC

-682 ELIKSD
+682 ELIKSG
-688 NEEALIA
+688 NEEALKA
-695 LGKEIKDSP
+695 LGREIKDSP

-709 PIYFGIKSK
+709 PIYFGVK
-718 GIKGIFNVVDDVVTV
+718 GTNIKGIFNVVDDVVTI

-831 DIVENNKRKIDEV
+831 DIVENNKRKIDEALDV
-844 LGVERS
+844 TRS
-850 KNNGINLDAFSK
+850 NNKGINLDAFSK
-862 KVSESLENKDAFNN
+862 KVSESLKNKDAFNSK
-876 VVFTALK
+876 VFDALK

-906 ISAGITINVEK
+906 VSAGITINVEGN
-917 KEYRAVVYKNEN
+917 EYRAVVYKNEN
-929 EYHLIFVENNEGK
+929 EYHLIFVENSEGK
-942 DNEKSDNANEKSN
+942 DEEKSDNTNEKNN

-968 TDEAKTVNSGITH
+968 TDDVKTVNGSTVH
-981 NFNIMEESNSY
+981 NFNIMEESDSY

-1002 NKNIEDVI
+1002 NKSIEDVI
-1010 LNDIDTNN
+1010 LNDIETNN

-1028 SATRQALIQGVQTE
+1028 SATRQALIQGVETE

-1052 LFTDRRGNSKN
+1052 LFTKRKENSKN
-1063 IYLRKDT
+1063 IYLRKYT
-1070 KDLVSPYH
+1070 KDLISPYH
-1078 YSDKAGVLQKNGKLT
+1078 YSDKAGVLHKNGKLT

-1114 ANEELMGLLSLYGEK
+1114 ANEELMELISLYGEN
-1129 GIIKNNGSNLYI
+1129 GIIKNNGNNLYI
-1141 DIDTLNDN
+1141 DIDSLNDN
-1149 SVVRFNKETNR
+1149 SVVRFNKDTNR

-1168 VTKGINRI
+1168 VTDGINRI

-1198 INENGYT
+1198 VNENRYT

-1229 NEKFYADSRT
+1229 NEKFYMDSRT

-1248 AGGEAYALM
+1248 AGGEAYAFM
-1257 DINTPDGVS
+1257 NINTPDGVS
-1266 LTRLQTNDSTAK
+1266 LTRLQTNDNVAK

-1288 DSKTVSVFDN
+1288 DGKTISVFDN

-1332 EGIYTTVYK
+1332 EGIYTTVYN

-1377 FGYLTGTKTK
+1377 FGYMTGTKTK

-1455 KLASG
+1455 KLPSG

-1497 GQVNTV
+1497 GQVNTA

-1582 DETRKYIDTFMRNY
+1582 DETRKYIDTFMKNY

-1627 ALSYTYFM
+1627 ELSYTYFM

-1666 VWLNSNANKM
+1666 VWLNSNSNKM

-1712 GTSIA
+1712 GTGIA

-1722 KYNPEIKEFI
+1722 QYNP
-1732 ENPYHKLDGF
+1732 NY
-1742 GPMEDVNNA
+1742 
-1751 DVSGFGV
+1751 
-1758 TFPIV
+1758 
-1763 VDGNMIGEI
+1763 
-1772 PTSDTYKNGNIS
+1772 NG
-1784 FSDSEFITVSDVGN
+1784 T
-1798 SSEIDKDYRGKGYGK
+1798 
-1813 AAYIELAKWAVK
+1813 
-1825 NNRTLRSAEDS
+1825 
-1836 NRSEAANN
+1836 
-1844 LWKSL
+1844 
-1849 VKDGYAKKV
+1849 
-1858 GNRYYIINESLYTT
+1858 
-1872 KKEAYIEIMI
+1872 KEAYIEIMI

-1897 NDTIA
+1897 NDAIA

-1919 HSVAVAKVVGITPE
+1919 HSVAVAKVVAITPE
-1933 VFGSTIILPHGWVTQ
+1933 VFGSTIVLPHGWVTQ
-1948 TGSDFDVDSVYAITY
+1948 TGSDFDVDSVYAINY

-1968 KDGSISKVTSEPF
+1968 KDGSVSKIAPEPF
-1981 ETETDKINAYGKYVK
+1981 DTDTDKINAYGRYVK

-2022 EESERLDKYGED
+2022 EESERLDRYGED

-2101 KYYTILIDKLKNNDN
+2101 KYYTVLIDKLKNNDN
-2116 IDDTIKETIIDKA
+2116 IDDTIKEAIIDKS

-2163 IAERFGIASFEEFKK
+2163 IAEKFGIVSFEEFKK

-2217 DDINRAN
+2217 DDINEAN
-2224 THVARITGRNKL
+2224 AHVARITGRNKL

-2293 IEDNPVY
+2293 IEGNPVY

-2313 DITEKGIRVRHNK
+2313 DITDKGIRVRHNK

-2389 STNGIQLICDKDANT
+2389 ATNGIQLICDKDANT
-2404 ESIYSNAVGNPVHR
+2404 ESIYSSAVGNPVHR

-2429 MIKGRSVNEYTP
+2429 IIKGRAVNEYTP

-2455 KVKKAKEVLGYD
+2455 TVTSAKEVLGY
-2467 TVSRLTSNDPYA
+2467 TTKSRLTSNSPYA

-2485 YKRLTNDKS
+2485 YKRLANDES
-2494 MTKEVKYVMDYITI
+2494 MTKEVKLVMDYITI

-2551 YREDETKE
+2551 YREDKTKE
-2559 GERTVGN
+2559 GERTIGN
-2566 TIVVKVDGKDRNY
+2566 TVVVKVDGKDRNY

-2589 GEINIDASVYPFMAA
+2589 GEINIGKSVYPFMAA
-2604 FLKYSTIP
+2604 FLKCSTIP
-2612 SVTLSRELF
+2612 SVTLSRGLF
-2621 QLDDIIMY
+2621 KLDDMIMY
-2629 DEEIRNTQTEFI
+2629 DEEARNTQTEFI
-2641 GRRLTPKEYKEFKK
+2641 GRRFTPKENQEFKK
-2655 YVIKYNNSGVEEL
+2655 YVIKYINDNVAEL
-2668 FEPITI
+2668 ILPITI
-2674 NIETN
+2674 DIEMN
-2679 TVDTD
+2679 STD
-2684 ANRAEM
+2684 IDSNKAEM
-2690 SNIEYIELARLKG
+2690 SNAEYVEIARLRG
-2703 NELTAYQKDKDGN
+2703 NELMAYQKDKDGN
-2716 TFNPNTFSVADI
+2716 TFNPNTFSIEDI

-2735 VDAFAQLTPARKIAF
+2735 VDAFAQLTPTRKIAF
-2750 VTKTFKNAGI
+2750 ITKAFKNAGI
-2760 FSKIFIINR
+2760 FSKIFVINR

-2776 NDGAFYQELRIDIEN
+2776 NNGAFYQELRIDIEN

-2842 YAITNRDVFFS
+2842 YAITNKDIFFS
-2853 DRSLLDALNLRFNE
+2853 DKSLLDALTLRFNE
-2867 LSSNIYNAQAEEKE
+2867 LSSNTYDIQAEEKE
-2881 IDYIYKQFIRANSD
+2881 IDDIYKQFIRANSD

-2953 TIPDDAANP
+2953 TITDDAANP
-2962 TERIPIFIRLRHKV
+2962 TEGIPIFIRLRHKV
-2976 PVFSKDAF
+2976 PVYSKDAF
-2984 KKDETGEATYTATA
+2984 KNEAGEVSYTATA

-3008 SYVPAED
+3008 SYVPSED
-3015 GKVLGLILRGVSL
+3015 GKILGLVLRGISL
-3028 LDKTETTDT
+3028 LDKTEVTNV
-3037 STNAANNYIMYGD
+3037 STNATNNYMMYGD

-3067 IVTGNKDISFAI
+3067 IVTGNKDVSFAI
-3079 ASNIIKANKA
+3079 ASNIIKTNKA

-3096 PDFINDALKSEI
+3096 PDFINDALKSDI
-3108 PHIKEGAEEIIQI
+3108 PHIKEGAEEIVQI
-3121 LNNNTADETIEDK
+3121 ISDNTADETIEDK
-3134 GNIERIGVFTTNS
+3134 GNIERIGVFSTNS
-3147 RMEYMAKNRSVNSKS
+3147 RMEYMAKNKSANSKS

-3170 YAVWITE
+3170 YAVWVTE
-3177 NASATRKFRKW
+3177 SASATRKFRNW

-3198 EIIKDRS
+3198 EIIKNRS
-3205 ANGVKSPSTSKLYY
+3205 TNGVKSPSTSKLYY

-3242 DVRREDSPFEQMRQA
+3242 DVRKEDSPFEQMRQA

-3334 AKFDDYLEDGTNISI
+3334 SKFDDYLEDGTNISI

-3507 NVNMDNII
+3507 SVNMDNII

-3532 DKQKIDDEV
+3532 DKQKIDNEV

-3555 YIALEKEEDVAKYAK
+3555 YTALEKEEDVAKYAK
-3570 EYEDALLQHAIINLK
+3570 EYEDALLQHAIISLK

-3684 ANEQA
+3684 ANEQS

-3699 AFEDFLRAKK
+3699 TFEDFLRAKK

-3763 KINAVRSLG
+3763 KVNAVRSLG

-3791 VNWAVSKIIREAGAY
+3791 VNWAVSRIIRDAGAY
-3806 DEFGSVD
+3806 DEFGNVD

-3858 YHDLFAGLAKESE
+3858 YHDLFAGLAKENE

-3912 REKLAQLYYEL
+3912 RERLAQLYYEL

-3975 IFCDIDTTTG
+3975 IFCDIDPTTG
-3985 FVVTDKDGYYIANP
+3985 FVVTDKNGYYIANP

-4020 KTDAVRWVSNNTRSV
+4020 KTDAVRWISNNTRTI

-4091 KSRWVFDDEQSDIIG
+4091 KSKWVFDDEQSDIIG

-4170 AMLDLLTEYA
+4170 NMLDLLTEYT

-4210 VAKQVA
+4210 VAKQVT
-4216 GLAGVDYVPSNKSWY
+4216 GLVGIDYVPSNKSWY

-4274 YNETIAEIKKK
+4274 YNETISEIKKK

-4307 VFNKLIATGEDYKA
+4307 VFNKLIASGEDYKA

-4367 KKFLEEEQKNTFEV
+4367 KKFLEEEQDNTLEV
-4381 LSNYARRRIYGQ
+4381 LINYARRRIYGQ

-4495 LNRESSEDIG
+4495 LNRESSEDVG
-4505 KFVSRVREI
+4505 KFVSRIREI
-4514 MYSPQSMGEHFMQNT
+4514 MYSPQSTGEHFMQNT
-4529 VLLAMMKSHKLYEV
+4529 VLLAMLKSNRLYEV
-4543 TDFKGNKVLK
+4543 TDFKGNKVIK
-4553 CGSFDNY
+4553 FGSFDNY

-4568 MIATINKIANEHEH
+4568 MIATINKIASEHEH

-4608 FATNLNDEFLRTFG
+4608 FATNINDEFLRTFG
-4622 DNYREYAEIYINTR
+4622 DNYKEYAEIYINTR
-4636 KEMLKGA
+4636 KEMLKGT
-4643 KEKFETNPSLY
+4643 KEKFEANPSLY

-4672 IGKDGKVLPYYGTD
+4672 IGKDGKVLPYYGTE

-4719 GSLVTQYHKH
+4719 GGLVMQYHKH

-4769 LREVKNKVTNKKDK
+4769 LRDVKNKVTSKKDK

-4795 LHALVSTVTNLF
+4795 LHALVSTVINMKL
-4807 FNYKMM
+4807 NYNMM
-4813 STYDQINV
+4813 SVYDQINV
-4821 RRSLSDMLGATSA
+4821 RRSLGDMLGATSA
-4834 MLLAIALFA
+4834 MLLAIAIFA

-4872 YTPYGMYVEGR
+4872 YTPRGMYVEGK

-4889 IAMTNSITD
+4889 IAMTNSIED
-4898 VTKIAIT
+4898 VAKIAT
-4905 TMSILF
+4905 ATMAILF

-4962 GITKRART
+4962 GVTKRART

>member
-66 YEYSDKVDTI
+66 YEHAEKVETI

-91 NKWLNTQYIKEA
+91 DKWLDTQYIKEA

-116 NYNTVESAME
+116 NYNTVESAIE

-187 NAILNN
+187 NAILENN
-193 DGTTYNGAD
+193 GTTHNGVK
-202 IEKLKS
+202 IEELKS
-208 TIDIIDNNNTILQ
+208 KINIIDNNNTILQ

-269 IDAILKNNAYK
+269 IEAILKNNAYK

-285 VISLIKQV
+285 VISLIKDV
-293 GNEVEVNQATIFTDM
+293 GSEVEINQATIYTDM

-405 YDTSN
+405 YDTGN
-410 IIGTPVRYN
+410 IIGVPVRYN

-437 DFIRSIQHA
+437 EFIRSIQHA

-517 RTHSLYYDSRHKVRI
+517 RTHSLYYDSRHKGRI

-537 KSVDL
+537 RSVDL
-542 LKYIKS
+542 LKYIES
-548 GDGKGIEQIYKSFI
+548 GEGKGIEQVYKSFI

-575 TIINAIKNANNDKE
+575 TIINAVKNANNNKE
-589 QQETINKF
+589 KQETINRF
-597 ISLLRTIINSYD
+597 ISLLRTIIKSYD
-609 DFNKNIDQKRKNK
+609 KFNNSITSK
-622 TVTPADYIFN
+622 TKDKTITPADYIFN
-632 VNSNDLRKAC
+632 VNADDLRKAC

-682 ELIKSD
+682 ELIKSG
-688 NEEALIA
+688 NEEALKA
-695 LGKEIKDSP
+695 LGREIKDSP

-709 PIYFGIKSK
+709 PIYFGVK
-718 GIKGIFNVVDDVVTV
+718 GTDIKGIFNVVDDVVTI

-817 TDGGVVTVTEKVKT
+817 TDGSVVTVTEKVKT
-831 DIVENNKRKIDEV
+831 DIVENNKRKIDEA
-844 LGVERS
+844 LGVTRS
-850 KNNGINLDAFSK
+850 KNSGINLDAFSK
-862 KVSESLENKDAFNN
+862 KVSESLEKKDAFNN
-876 VVFTALK
+876 KVFDALK

-906 ISAGITINVEK
+906 ISAGITINVEGN
-917 KEYRAVVYKNEN
+917 EYRAVVYKNEN
-929 EYHLIFVENNEGK
+929 EYHLIFVENSEGK
-942 DNEKSDNANEKSN
+942 VDEKSDNTNEKSN

-968 TDEAKTVNSGITH
+968 TDDAKTVNGGITH
-981 NFNIMEESNSY
+981 NFDIMKESGSY

-1010 LNDIDTNN
+1010 LNDIETNN
-1018 VDNETFNIGD
+1018 VDNETFNIGN
-1028 SATRQALIQGVQTE
+1028 SATRQALIQGVETE

-1052 LFTDRRGNSKN
+1052 LFTKRIGNSKN
-1063 IYLRKDT
+1063 IYLRDNT

-1078 YSDKAGVLQKNGKLT
+1078 YSDKAGVLHKNGKLT

-1114 ANEELMGLLSLYGEK
+1114 ANEELMGLISLYGEK

-1160 FEINFTTD
+1160 FEINFTKKVND
-1168 VTKGINRI
+1168 GINGI

-1198 INENGYT
+1198 VNENGYT

-1288 DSKTVSVFDN
+1288 NGKTISVFDN

-1377 FGYLTGTKTK
+1377 FGYMTGTKTK

-1455 KLASG
+1455 KLPSG

-1531 KIIKDLKDN
+1531 KIIKDLKNN

-1582 DETRKYIDTFMRNY
+1582 DETRKYINTFMRNY

-1627 ALSYTYFM
+1627 ELSYTYFM

-1654 FDCDSNGKPVIP
+1654 FDCDANGKPVIP

-1690 QKLPGFHAAQVTG
+1690 QKLPGFHAAQVTA

-1712 GTSIA
+1712 GTGIA

-1722 KYNPEIKEFI
+1722 QYNP
-1732 ENPYHKLDGF
+1732 NY
-1742 GPMEDVNNA
+1742 
-1751 DVSGFGV
+1751 
-1758 TFPIV
+1758 
-1763 VDGNMIGEI
+1763 
-1772 PTSDTYKNGNIS
+1772 NG
-1784 FSDSEFITVSDVGN
+1784 T
-1798 SSEIDKDYRGKGYGK
+1798 
-1813 AAYIELAKWAVK
+1813 
-1825 NNRTLRSAEDS
+1825 
-1836 NRSEAANN
+1836 
-1844 LWKSL
+1844 
-1849 VKDGYAKKV
+1849 
-1858 GNRYYIINESLYTT
+1858 
-1872 KKEAYIEIMI
+1872 KEAYIEIMI

-1897 NDTIA
+1897 NEAIA

-1919 HSVAVAKVVGITPE
+1919 HSVAVAKIVGITPE

-1968 KDGSISKVTSEPF
+1968 KDGSISKVAPEPF
-1981 ETETDKINAYGKYVK
+1981 DTETDKINAYGRYIK
-1996 RQMAIRKDKGFDKE
+1996 RQLSVRRDKGFDKE
-2010 MEEVTSMYKEMS
+2010 MEDVNDMYKEMS
-2022 EESERLDKYGED
+2022 EEVEKLDKQRED
-2034 YEYAIKD
+2034 ADYAIKD

-2050 ARFLKKKK
+2050 ARFPRNKK
-2058 DKNGNNPAHELT
+2058 DKNGNNPANELT
-2070 NIIRSIKEENKE
+2070 NIIRSIKEENKD
-2082 LFTEKDGKKV
+2082 LFTEKDGKKI

-2101 KYYTILIDKLKNNDN
+2101 KYYTVLIDKLKNNDN
-2116 IDDTIKETIIDKA
+2116 IDDTIKEAIIEKA

-2134 AKSTKE
+2134 AKS
-2140 AFIDVIKMTKQQL
+2140 ALDASIDVINMTKQQA

-2163 IAERFGIASFEEFKK
+2163 IAKQFGIASFEEFKK

-2217 DDINRAN
+2217 DDINGAN
-2224 THVARITGRNKL
+2224 AHVAKITGRNKL

-2300 DESIIKLAYEGSI
+2300 DESIIKLAYEGST
-2313 DITEKGIRVRHNK
+2313 DITKKGILVRHNK

-2389 STNGIQLICDKDANT
+2389 ATNGIQLICDKDANT

-2429 MIKGRSVNEYTP
+2429 IIKGRSVNEYTP

-2455 KVKKAKEVLGYD
+2455 KVTKTKEVLGY
-2467 TVSRLTSNDPYA
+2467 TTESRLTFNSPYA

-2485 YKRLTNDKS
+2485 YKRLANDKS
-2494 MTKEVKYVMDYITI
+2494 MTKEVKLVMDYITI

-2551 YREDETKE
+2551 YREDKTKE

-2566 TIVVKVDGKDRNY
+2566 TVVVKVDGKNKNY

-2589 GEINIDASVYPFMAA
+2589 GEINVGASVYPFMAA
-2604 FLKYSTIP
+2604 FLQYSTIP
-2612 SVTLSRELF
+2612 SVTLSRGMFE
-2621 QLDDIIMY
+2621 LDDMIMY
-2629 DEEIRNTQTEFI
+2629 DEEARNTQTEFI
-2641 GRRLTPKEYKEFKK
+2641 GRRFTPKENKELKK
-2655 YVIKYNNSGVEEL
+2655 YIVKYINSEAEEL
-2668 FEPITI
+2668 LEPITI
-2674 NIETN
+2674 DTEKN

-2684 ANRAEM
+2684 VNRAEM
-2690 SNIEYIELARLKG
+2690 NNIEYVEIARLKG
-2703 NELTAYQKDKDGN
+2703 NELMAYQKDKDGN
-2716 TFNPNTFSVADI
+2716 TFNPNTFSIADI

-2769 NNTKDKI
+2769 NNTKNKI

-2842 YAITNRDVFFS
+2842 YALTNKDVFFS
-2853 DRSLLDALNLRFNE
+2853 DRSLLGGLTIHFDTLR
-2867 LSSNIYNAQAEEKE
+2867 SNTRSVYEEEKE

-2932 DGKVNEQG
+2932 DRKVNEQG

-2962 TERIPIFIRLRHKV
+2962 TEGIPIFIRLRHKV

-2984 KKDETGEATYTATA
+2984 KKDETGEVSYTATA

-3015 GKVLGLILRGVSL
+3015 GKILGLILRGVSL

-3096 PDFINDALKSEI
+3096 PDFINDALKSDI
-3108 PHIKEGAEEIIQI
+3108 PHIKEGAEEIVQI
-3121 LNNNTADETIEDK
+3121 LSDNITDDIAEDI
-3134 GNIERIGVFTTNS
+3134 GHIGRIGVFSTNS
-3147 RMEYMAKNRSVNSKS
+3147 RMEYMAKNKSANSKS
-3162 IVTINGVN
+3162 IVNINGTN

-3177 NASATRKFRKW
+3177 TASATRKFRKW

-3198 EIIKDRS
+3198 GEVKNRS
-3205 ANGVKSPSTSKLYY
+3205 ANGIKSPTTSKLYNI
-3219 VNYQNIGDDT
+3219 NYQNIGDNT

-3242 DVRREDSPFEQMRQA
+3242 DVRKEDSPFEQMRQA

-3283 HHADNEFASHI
+3283 HHADNEYASHI

-3302 IKPESIHD
+3302 IKSESIHD

-3334 AKFDDYLEDGTNISI
+3334 SKFDDYLEDGTNISI

-3555 YIALEKEEDVAKYAK
+3555 YTALEKEEDVAKYAK

-3684 ANEQA
+3684 ATEQA

-3699 AFEDFLRAKK
+3699 AFTDFLNAKR

-3720 SKDWI
+3720 TKDWI

-3763 KINAVRSLG
+3763 KVNAVRSLG

-3806 DEFGSVD
+3806 DEFGSID

-3961 RTNLTK
+3961 RTNLSK

-4020 KTDAVRWVSNNTRSV
+4020 KTDAVRWVSNNARSV

-4067 VTHKYEPLR
+4067 ITHKYEPLR

-4112 DVIYDYEPT
+4112 DIVYDYEPT

-4154 GLYSNDKVSSL
+4154 GLYRNDKVSSL
-4165 TSAER
+4165 TAAER

-4210 VAKQVA
+4210 VAKQVT
-4216 GLAGVDYVPSNKSWY
+4216 GLVGIDYVPSNKSWY

-4248 IKTKGYKQYIP
+4248 IKAKGYKQYIP

-4361 KKNISG
+4361 KKNVSG
-4367 KKFLEEEQKNTFEV
+4367 KKFLEEEQNHTFEV

-4393 YKQPSKY
+4393 YKQPSKL
-4400 ASIANML
+4400 ASVANML

-4449 REALYEYLVKEGSC
+4449 REALFDYLVKEGTC
-4463 LSYISDWWT
+4463 LSYICDWWS
-4472 VDKTHSKSGA
+4472 VDKTYSKSGA
-4482 IIDLFQVVDYDRV
+4482 LIDLFQVVDYDRV
-4495 LNRESSEDIG
+4495 LNRESGEDIG
-4505 KFVSRVREI
+4505 KFVSRVREV

-4529 VLLAMMKSHKLYEV
+4529 VLLAMLRSHKLYEI

-4553 CGSFDNY
+4553 CGDFDNY

-4568 MIATINKIANEHEH
+4568 MIAAINEIANEYEH

-4622 DNYREYAEIYINTR
+4622 DNYKKYGKIYIKIK
-4636 KEMLKGA
+4636 KEMLKDA
-4643 KEKFETNPSLY
+4643 KKKFDAEQSLY
-4654 DQYEFVDGKLKIK
+4654 EQYEFVDGKLKIK

-4672 IGKDGKVLPYYGTD
+4672 VGKDGKVLPYYGTD

-4699 EKIHGVYSRIGAA
+4699 EKIHGVYSRIGSA
-4712 QIEKYWY
+4712 QIEKHWY
-4719 GSLVTQYHKH
+4719 GGLVMQYHKH

-4734 MKRFRGLFNREFY
+4734 MKRYRGAFNGLFNREFY
-4747 SEFRDSIEKG
+4747 NEFRDSVEKG
-4757 SYVSLYQLLTKE
+4757 SYLSMYQLLTKE
-4769 LREVKNKVTNKKDK
+4769 LREGIKRANDKKDR
-4783 DAITTLDYVNET
+4783 DTLITIDHINET
-4795 LHALVSTVTNLF
+4795 LHALVTTATNIF
-4807 FNYKMM
+4807 FNYNMM
-4813 STYDQINV
+4813 SRYDQINV
-4821 RRSLSDMLGATSA
+4821 KRTFGDMLGDVSA
-4834 MLLAIALFA
+4834 MLLAVAIFA

-4848 DLKENNTL
+4848 DLKESNTL

-4861 LADRCYSESIM
+4861 LADRCYSEAIM
-4872 YTPYGMYVEGR
+4872 YTPYGIFVEGK

-4889 IAMTNSITD
+4889 IAMTNSIED
-4898 VTKIAIT
+4898 VAKIATT
-4905 TMSILF
+4905 TMAILF

-4944 NRMTHMNK
+4944 NRMTRMTK

-4962 GITKRART
+4962 GVTKRAKT
-4970 IADYINPD
+4970 YADYINPD

>member
-66 YEYSDKVDTI
+66 YEHAEKVETI

-91 NKWLNTQYIKEA
+91 DKWLDTQYIKEA

-116 NYNTVESAME
+116 NYNTVESAIE

-193 DGTTYNGAD
+193 DGTTYNGAK
-202 IEKLKS
+202 IEELKS
-208 TIDIIDNNNTILQ
+208 KIDIIDNNNTILQ

-243 ANIIAKVF
+243 AGIIAKVF

-269 IDAILKNNAYK
+269 IEAILKNNAYK

-285 VISLIKQV
+285 VISLIKDV
-293 GNEVEVNQATIFTDM
+293 GNETEINQATIFTDM

-358 KRWNERTKNNFMNYI
+358 KRWNERTKSNFMNYI

-405 YDTSN
+405 YDTGN
-410 IIGTPVRYN
+410 IIGVPVRYN

-437 DFIRSIQHA
+437 EFIRSIQHA

-486 IIIREEGLSSEKSNI
+486 IIIREEELSSEKSNI

-537 KSVDL
+537 KSVQL
-542 LKYIKS
+542 LKYIET
-548 GDGKGIEQIYKSFI
+548 GEGKGIEQVYKSFI

-575 TIINAIKNANNDKE
+575 TIINAVKNANNHKE
-589 QQETINKF
+589 KQETINRF
-597 ISLLRTIINSYD
+597 ISLLRTIINGYD
-609 DFNKNIDQKRKNK
+609 KFNDNITSK
-622 TVTPADYIFN
+622 TKDKTITPADYIFN
-632 VNSNDLRKAC
+632 VNADYLRKAC

-688 NEEALIA
+688 NEEALKA
-695 LGKEIKDSP
+695 LGREIKDSP

-709 PIYFGIKSK
+709 PIYFGVK
-718 GIKGIFNVVDDVVTV
+718 GTNIKGIFNVADDVVTV

-850 KNNGINLDAFSK
+850 KNNGINLDVFSK
-862 KVSESLENKDAFNN
+862 KVSESLEKKDAFNN
-876 VVFTALK
+876 AVFNALK

-929 EYHLIFVENNEGK
+929 EYHLIFVENSEGK
-942 DNEKSDNANEKSN
+942 VDEKSDDTNEKSN

-961 IIGYMML
+961 IVGYMMI
-968 TDEAKTVNSGITH
+968 TDDIKTVNGSTAH
-981 NFNIMEESNSY
+981 NFNIMEESGSY

-1010 LNDIDTNN
+1010 LNDIETNN
-1018 VDNETFNIGD
+1018 FVNIETNEFNNETFNIED
-1028 SATRQALIQGVQTE
+1028 SATRQALIQGVETE
-1042 MYAMVAALND
+1042 MYAMAAALND
-1052 LFTDRRGNSKN
+1052 LFTDRKGNSKN

-1078 YSDKAGVLQKNGKLT
+1078 YSDKAGVLHKNGKLT

-1114 ANEELMGLLSLYGEK
+1114 ANEELMGLISLYGEN
-1129 GIIKNNGSNLYI
+1129 GIIKSNGSNLYI
-1141 DIDTLNDN
+1141 DIDTLNDD

-1160 FEINFTTD
+1160 FEINFTKKVND
-1168 VTKGINRI
+1168 GINSI

-1198 INENGYT
+1198 VNENGYT

-1257 DINTPDGVS
+1257 NINTSDSVS

-1288 DSKTVSVFDN
+1288 DGKTVSVFDN

-1455 KLASG
+1455 KLPSG

-1531 KIIKDLKDN
+1531 KIIKDLKNN

-1582 DETRKYIDTFMRNY
+1582 DETRKYIDTFMKNY

-1654 FDCDSNGKPVIP
+1654 FDCDSNGKPIIP
-1666 VWLNSNANKM
+1666 VWLNSNSNKM

-1703 VGFGDSLGN
+1703 VGFGNSLGN
-1712 GTSIA
+1712 GTGIA

-1722 KYNPEIKEFI
+1722 QYNP
-1732 ENPYHKLDGF
+1732 NH
-1742 GPMEDVNNA
+1742 
-1751 DVSGFGV
+1751 
-1758 TFPIV
+1758 
-1763 VDGNMIGEI
+1763 
-1772 PTSDTYKNGNIS
+1772 NG
-1784 FSDSEFITVSDVGN
+1784 T
-1798 SSEIDKDYRGKGYGK
+1798 
-1813 AAYIELAKWAVK
+1813 
-1825 NNRTLRSAEDS
+1825 
-1836 NRSEAANN
+1836 
-1844 LWKSL
+1844 
-1849 VKDGYAKKV
+1849 
-1858 GNRYYIINESLYTT
+1858 
-1872 KKEAYIEIMI
+1872 KEAYIEIMI

-1897 NDTIA
+1897 NDAIA

-1919 HSVAVAKVVGITPE
+1919 HSVAVAKVVAITPE
-1933 VFGSTIILPHGWVTQ
+1933 VFGSTIVLPHGWVTQ
-1948 TGSDFDVDSVYAITY
+1948 TGSDFDVDSVYAINY

-1968 KDGSISKVTSEPF
+1968 KDGSISKVAPEPF
-1981 ETETDKINAYGKYVK
+1981 DTETDKINAYGKYVK

-2116 IDDTIKETIIDKA
+2116 IDDTIKEAIIEKA

-2163 IAERFGIASFEEFKK
+2163 IAEKFGIVSFEEFKK

-2217 DDINRAN
+2217 DDINKGN
-2224 THVARITGRNKL
+2224 THVAKITGRNKL

-2300 DESIIKLAYEGSI
+2300 DESIIKLAYEGST
-2313 DITEKGIRVRHNK
+2313 DITEKGILVRHNK

-2389 STNGIQLICDKDANT
+2389 ATNGIQLICDKDANT

-2455 KVKKAKEVLGYD
+2455 KVTKAKEVLGY
-2467 TVSRLTSNDPYA
+2467 TTESRLTSNSPYA

-2485 YKRLTNDKS
+2485 YKRLANDKS
-2494 MTKEVKYVMDYITI
+2494 MTKEVKLVMDYITI

-2551 YREDETKE
+2551 YREDKTKE

-2566 TIVVKVDGKDRNY
+2566 TVVVKVDGKDRNY

-2589 GEINIDASVYPFMAA
+2589 GEINVGASVYPFMAA
-2604 FLKYSTIP
+2604 FLQYSTIP
-2612 SVTLSRELF
+2612 SVTLSRGMFE
-2621 QLDDIIMY
+2621 LDDMIMY
-2629 DEEIRNTQTEFI
+2629 DEEARNTQTEFI
-2641 GRRLTPKEYKEFKK
+2641 GRRFTPKENKELKK
-2655 YVIKYNNSGVEEL
+2655 YIVKYINSEAEEL
-2668 FEPITI
+2668 LEPITI
-2674 NIETN
+2674 DIEKN

-2690 SNIEYIELARLKG
+2690 SNIEYVEIARLKG
-2703 NELTAYQKDKDGN
+2703 NELMAYQKDKDGN
-2716 TFNPNTFSVADI
+2716 TFNPNTFSIADI

-2842 YAITNRDVFFS
+2842 YALTNKDIFFS
-2853 DRSLLDALNLRFNE
+2853 DRSLLDGLTIHFDTLR
-2867 LSSNIYNAQAEEKE
+2867 SNTRSVYEEEKE

-2908 KRGKGSMQEYT
+2908 KRGKGSIQEYT

-2947 AKEYNP
+2947 AREYNP
-2953 TIPDDAANP
+2953 TIQDDAANP
-2962 TERIPIFIRLRHKV
+2962 TEEIPIFIRLRHKV
-2976 PVFSKDAF
+2976 PVYSKDAF
-2984 KKDETGEATYTATA
+2984 KKDETGEASYTATA

-3079 ASNIIKANKA
+3079 ASSIIKANKA

-3096 PDFINDALKSEI
+3096 PDFINDALKSDI

-3121 LNNNTADETIEDK
+3121 ISDNTADETIEDK

-3147 RMEYMAKNRSVNSKS
+3147 RMEYMAKNHSVNSKS
-3162 IVTINGVN
+3162 IVTINDVN

-3177 NASATRKFRKW
+3177 NASTTHKFRKW

-3198 EIIKDRS
+3198 EIIKNRS
-3205 ANGVKSPSTSKLYY
+3205 TNGIKSPSTSKLYY

-3242 DVRREDSPFEQMRQA
+3242 DVRKEDSPFEQMRQA

-3283 HHADNEFASHI
+3283 HHADNEYASHI

-3334 AKFDDYLEDGTNISI
+3334 SKFDDYLEDGTNISI

-3493 DEFNRRFDE
+3493 EEFNRRFDE

-3507 NVNMDNII
+3507 SVNMDNII

-3523 QAYNDRYVE
+3523 QTYNDRYVE

-3555 YIALEKEEDVAKYAK
+3555 YTALEKEEDVAKYAK

-3689 QLDRINAQRD
+3689 QLDRINAQREV
-3699 AFEDFLRAKK
+3699 FGNFLRAKK
-3709 IVTSTY
+3709 NVTDTY

-3763 KINAVRSLG
+3763 KVNTVRSLG
-3772 EEQQA
+3772 KKQQA
-3777 IMNKYLSK
+3777 IMNEYLSK
-3785 LNSNKD
+3785 LNDNKD
-3791 VNWAVSKIIREAGAY
+3791 VNRAINKIIREAGAY

-3832 YERLAQYDEDS
+3832 YERLAQHDEDS

-3961 RTNLTK
+3961 KTNLSK

-3975 IFCDIDTTTG
+3975 IFCDIDPTTG

-3999 YIYGYNAIKEDSEFN
+3999 YIYGYNAIKEESEFN
-4014 IYVDKD
+4014 LYVDRD
-4020 KTDAVRWVSNNTRSV
+4020 KTDAIRWISNNTRSV

-4067 VTHKYEPLR
+4067 ITHKYEPLR

-4086 ISKED
+4086 ISKEEKD
-4091 KSRWVFDDEQSDIIG
+4091 KLIFDDEQSEIIK
-4106 DFFTED
+4106 DFFTEE
-4112 DVIYDYEPT
+4112 DVIYGYEPT
-4121 FEHKQR
+4121 FEHNHR

-4141 YQYTNMNYRDNGS
+4141 YKYTNMNYRDNGS
-4154 GLYSNDKVSSL
+4154 GIYRNDKVSSL
-4165 TSAER
+4165 TAAER
-4170 AMLDLLTEYA
+4170 NMLDLLTEYT
-4180 RRYAITDKAK
+4180 RKYAITDKAI
-4190 RFTGRGYVPRE
+4190 RFAERGYVPRE

-4216 GLAGVDYVPSNKSWY
+4216 GLAGIDYVPSNKSWY

-4381 LSNYARRRIYGQ
+4381 LTNYARRRIYGQ

-4407 QGITSAK
+4407 QGVTSAK
-4414 YMYMNIPGGFANV
+4414 YMYMNMPGAVANI
-4427 YTGWTNIMG
+4427 YTGFTNIMG
-4436 EVFGKDYIDKKYI
+4436 EVFGKDYIDDKYI
-4449 REALYEYLVKEGSC
+4449 REALFEYLVKDGGC
-4463 LSYISDWWT
+4463 LSYISDWWS
-4472 VDKTHSKSGA
+4472 VDTTHSKIGA
-4482 IIDLFQVVDYDRV
+4482 FIALFQVVDYDRI
-4495 LNRESSEDIG
+4495 LNRESDQDIS
-4505 KFVSRVREI
+4505 KIVSRAREI
-4514 MYSPQSMGEHFMQNT
+4514 MYSPQSMGEHLMQNV
-4529 VLLAMMKSHKLYEV
+4529 VLIAMLKSNRLYEV

-4553 CGSFDNY
+4553 FGSFNNY

-4568 MIATINKIANEHEH
+4568 MIATINKIASEHEH

-4622 DNYREYAEIYINTR
+4622 DNYREYAKIYINTR
-4636 KEMLKGA
+4636 NEMLKGA

-4654 DQYEFVDGKLKIK
+4654 DQYDFVDGKLKIK

-4719 GSLVTQYHKH
+4719 GGLVMQYHKH

-4757 SYVSLYQLLTKE
+4757 SYVSLYQLLTRE

-4783 DAITTLDYVNET
+4783 DAITTLDYINET
-4795 LHALVSTVTNLF
+4795 LHALVSTITNMRI
-4807 FNYKMM
+4807 NYNMM
-4813 STYDQINV
+4813 SIYDQINI
-4821 RRSLSDMLGATSA
+4821 RRTYGDMLGATSA
-4834 MLLAIALFA
+4834 MLLAIAIFV

-4848 DLKENNTL
+4848 DLKENNVL
-4856 ATALY
+4856 ATTLY
-4861 LADRCYSESIM
+4861 LADRFYSESIM

-4889 IAMTNSITD
+4889 IAMTNSIED

-4944 NRMTHMNK
+4944 NRITHMNK
-4952 NNKYYRLGDV
+4952 NNKYYRLGNV

>member
-7 NNTVNGDRDN
+7 NYKVNGDRDN
-17 MLKHI
+17 MVKHI
-22 VDAAIGETSIPNKI
+22 VDAAIGETSIPDKI

-43 AKINERSNFLAY
+43 AKINERNNFLAY

-66 YEYSDKVDTI
+66 YEHADKVETI
-76 TDTKSIIDAIALDGS
+76 ADIKSIIDAIALDGS
-91 NKWLNTQYIKEA
+91 NKWLDTQYIKEA

-126 RTTFTSMAAEDAAVN
+126 RTTFSSMAAEDAAVN

-187 NAILNN
+187 NAILENN
-193 DGTTYNGAD
+193 GTTHNGVN

-208 TIDIIDNNNTILQ
+208 IIDIIDNNNTILQ

-234 ASKSYITSK
+234 ARESYIANK
-243 ANIIAKVF
+243 ADLIAKVF
-251 GLKEGAKFI
+251 GIKEGAKFI
-260 ENEDTVKKV
+260 KNEDTVKKV
-269 IDAILKNNAYK
+269 IEAILKNNAYK
-280 IVTDN
+280 IAADN
-285 VISLIKQV
+285 IISLIKQV
-293 GNEVEVNQATIFTDM
+293 GSEVEINQATIYTDM

-358 KRWNERTKNNFMNYI
+358 KRWNERTKSNFMNYI

-378 YRLGRIHKFATKYDY
+378 YRLGRIHKFAQKYNY

-424 KQLMAFANTNSME
+424 KQLKAFANTNSME
-437 DFIRSIQHA
+437 DFIRTIQHV

-517 RTHSLYYDSRHKVRI
+517 RTHSLYYDSRHKGRI
-532 DDISI
+532 NDISI

-542 LKYIKS
+542 LKYIK
-548 GDGKGIEQIYKSFI
+548 DGKGKGTEQVYKSFI
-562 DLYRVYVPSVSEG
+562 DLYRIYVPSVSEG

-589 QQETINKF
+589 QQKTINRF
-597 ISLLRTIINSYD
+597 ISLLRTIIEGYD
-609 DFNKNIDQKRKNK
+609 KFNNNIDQKRKDK
-622 TVTPADYIFN
+622 KITPADYIFN
-632 VNSNDLRKAC
+632 VDNNDLRKAC

-695 LGKEIKDSP
+695 LGKEIKYSP

-709 PIYFGIKSK
+709 PIYFGVK
-718 GIKGIFNVVDDVVTV
+718 GTNIKGIFNVIDDVVTV

-831 DIVENNKRKIDEV
+831 DIIENNKRKIDEA
-844 LGVERS
+844 LGVTRS
-850 KNNGINLDAFSK
+850 KNKGINLDEFSK
-862 KVSESLENKDAFNN
+862 TISASLENKDAFNN
-876 VVFTALK
+876 AVFGALK

-906 ISAGITINVEK
+906 VSAGITINVEK

-929 EYHLIFVENNEGK
+929 EYHLIFVENSEGK
-942 DNEKSDNANEKSN
+942 DEEKSDNTNEKNN
-955 IVFNPK
+955 IVFNPR
-961 IIGYMML
+961 IIGYMMI
-968 TDEAKTVNSGITH
+968 TDDVKTVNSSTVH
-981 NFNIMEESNSY
+981 NFNIMEESDSY

-1010 LNDIDTNN
+1010 LNDIETNN

-1052 LFTDRRGNSKN
+1052 LFTKRTGNSKN
-1063 IYLRKDT
+1063 IYLRTNT
-1070 KDLVSPYH
+1070 KDLISPYH
-1078 YSDKAGVLQKNGKLT
+1078 YSDKAGVLHKNGKLT

-1114 ANEELMGLLSLYGEK
+1114 ANEELMGLISLYGEN
-1129 GIIKNNGSNLYI
+1129 GIIKNNGNNLYI
-1141 DIDTLNDN
+1141 DIDTLNDD
-1149 SVVRFNKETNR
+1149 SIVIFNKDTNR
-1160 FEINFTTD
+1160 FEINFTKN
-1168 VTKGINRI
+1168 VTNGINRI

-1198 INENGYT
+1198 VNENGYT

-1229 NEKFYADSRT
+1229 NEKFYMDSRT

-1288 DSKTVSVFDN
+1288 DGKTVSVFDN

-1332 EGIYTTVYK
+1332 KGIYTTVYK

-1377 FGYLTGTKTK
+1377 FGYMTGTKTK

-1455 KLASG
+1455 KLPSG

-1521 RIVTDKDGNP
+1521 RIITDKNGNP

-1582 DETRKYIDTFMRNY
+1582 DETRKYINDFMRNY

-1627 ALSYTYFM
+1627 GLSYTYFM

-1666 VWLNSNANKM
+1666 VWLNSNSNKM

-1712 GTSIA
+1712 GIGIA

-1722 KYNPEIKEFI
+1722 QYNP
-1732 ENPYHKLDGF
+1732 NH
-1742 GPMEDVNNA
+1742 
-1751 DVSGFGV
+1751 
-1758 TFPIV
+1758 
-1763 VDGNMIGEI
+1763 
-1772 PTSDTYKNGNIS
+1772 NG
-1784 FSDSEFITVSDVGN
+1784 T
-1798 SSEIDKDYRGKGYGK
+1798 
-1813 AAYIELAKWAVK
+1813 
-1825 NNRTLRSAEDS
+1825 
-1836 NRSEAANN
+1836 
-1844 LWKSL
+1844 
-1849 VKDGYAKKV
+1849 
-1858 GNRYYIINESLYTT
+1858 
-1872 KKEAYIEIMI
+1872 KEAYIEIMI

-1897 NDTIA
+1897 NDAIA

-1919 HSVAVAKVVGITPE
+1919 HSVAVAKVVAITPE
-1933 VFGSTIILPHGWVTQ
+1933 VFGSTIVLPHGWVTQ
-1948 TGSDFDVDSVYAITY
+1948 TGSDFDVDSVYAINY

-1968 KDGSISKVTSEPF
+1968 KDGSVSKVAPEPF
-1981 ETETDKINAYGKYVK
+1981 DTETDKINAYGRYVK
-1996 RQMAIRKDKGFDKE
+1996 RQLSVRRDKGFDKE

-2022 EESERLDKYGED
+2022 EEVEKLDKQRED
-2034 YEYAIKD
+2034 ADYAIKD

-2050 ARFLKKKK
+2050 ARFPRNKK
-2058 DKNGNNPAHELT
+2058 DRNGNNPANELT

-2082 LFTEKDGKKV
+2082 LFAERNGKQV
-2092 LLKKSDNII
+2092 LLKESDKII
-2101 KYYTILIDKLKNNDN
+2101 KYYTVLIDKLNNNDN
-2116 IDDTIKETIIDKA
+2116 IDNTIKEAIIEKA
-2129 TAIIF
+2129 TAVIF
-2134 AKSTKE
+2134 AKSTLD
-2140 AFIDVIKMTKQQL
+2140 ATIDAIKMTKQQL
-2153 YDTKLNKLNE
+2153 YDIKLNKLNE
-2163 IAERFGIASFEEFKK
+2163 IAEKFGIASFEEFKK
-2178 LPEEYRVSKEV
+2178 LPKEYRVSKEV

-2217 DDINRAN
+2217 DDINEGN

-2281 YDIPV
+2281 YNIPV

-2300 DESIIKLAYEGSI
+2300 DESIIKLAYESSI
-2313 DITEKGIRVRHNK
+2313 DITEKGILVRHNK

-2389 STNGIQLICDKDANT
+2389 ATNGIQLICDKDANT

-2429 MIKGRSVNEYTP
+2429 IIKGRSVNEYTP

-2455 KVKKAKEVLGYD
+2455 KIAKAKEVLGYD
-2467 TVSRLTSNDPYA
+2467 TASRLKSNSPYA

-2485 YKRLTNDKS
+2485 YKRLVNDKS
-2494 MTKEVKYVMDYITI
+2494 MTKEVKLVMDYITI

-2516 IAKNVIKLQ
+2516 VAKNVIKLQ

-2559 GERTVGN
+2559 DERTVGN
-2566 TIVVKVDGKDRNY
+2566 TIVVNVDGEKKNY

-2589 GEINIDASVYPFMAA
+2589 GEINVDASVYPFMAA

-2629 DEEIRNTQTEFI
+2629 DEVIRNAQTEFI

-2655 YVIKYNNSGVEEL
+2655 YVIKYINNEVEEL
-2668 FEPITI
+2668 LEPITI
-2674 NIETN
+2674 NTETN

-2684 ANRAEM
+2684 TNRAEI
-2690 SNIEYIELARLKG
+2690 SNIEYVEIARLKG
-2703 NELTAYQKDKDGN
+2703 NELMAYQKDKDGN

-2750 VTKTFKNAGI
+2750 VTKTFKNAGL

-2842 YAITNRDVFFS
+2842 YAITNKDVFFS
-2853 DRSLLDALNLRFNE
+2853 DRSLLDALTLRFNE
-2867 LSSNIYNAQAEEKE
+2867 LSSNTYNAQAEEKE
-2881 IDYIYKQFIRANSD
+2881 IDDIYKQFIRANSD

-2953 TIPDDAANP
+2953 TIPDDIANP
-2962 TERIPIFIRLRHKV
+2962 TEGIPIFIRLRHKV
-2976 PVFSKDAF
+2976 PVYSKDAF
-2984 KKDETGEATYTATA
+2984 KNEAGEVSYTATA

-3008 SYVPAED
+3008 SYVHAED

-3028 LDKTETTDT
+3028 LDKTETTDA

-3058 GHAQYLVER
+3058 GHAQYLVKR

-3096 PDFINDALKSEI
+3096 PDFINDALKSDI

-3121 LNNNTADETIEDK
+3121 INDNTADETIEDK
-3134 GNIERIGVFTTNS
+3134 GNIERIGVFSTNS

-3162 IVTINGVN
+3162 IITINGVN

-3177 NASATRKFRKW
+3177 NASATHKFRKW
-3188 LESGKPSKAF
+3188 LESGKSSKAF
-3198 EIIKDRS
+3198 DEVKSRS
-3205 ANGVKSPSTSKLYY
+3205 TNGIKSPSTSKLYNI
-3219 VNYQNIGDDT
+3219 NYQNIGDDT

-3283 HHADNEFASHI
+3283 HHADNEYASHI

-3334 AKFDDYLEDGTNISI
+3334 SKFDDYLEDGTNISI

-3363 RFNEFVQFLL
+3363 RFNEFIQFLL

-3467 KEVQVVVNRVENI
+3467 KEVQVVVNRVENV

-3502 IMASG
+3502 ITASG
-3507 NVNMDNII
+3507 SVNMDNII

-3523 QAYNDRYVE
+3523 QAYNDKYVE

-3541 IEAGQKRDIARNNY
+3541 IEAAQKRDIARNNY
-3555 YIALEKEEDVAKYAK
+3555 YTALEKEEDVAKYAK

-3631 LNRLRANKQYYTIEE
+3631 LSRLRANKQYYTIEE

-3709 IVTSTY
+3709 NVTDTY

-3763 KINAVRSLG
+3763 KVNAVRSLG

-3791 VNWAVSKIIREAGAY
+3791 VNWAVSRIIRDAGAY

-4020 KTDAVRWVSNNTRSV
+4020 KTDAVRWISNNTRAV

-4086 ISKED
+4086 ISKKD
-4091 KSRWVFDDEQSDIIG
+4091 KSKWVFDDKQSDIIG

-4190 RFTGRGYVPRE
+4190 RFIGRGYVPRE
-4201 YITPIDAKY
+4201 YITPVDARY
-4210 VAKQVA
+4210 VAKQIA
-4216 GLAGVDYVPSNKSWY
+4216 GLAGIDYVPSNKSWY

-4285 NEEIRKHNLELERN
+4285 NEEIRKHNLELEQN

-4340 ETYSNKANRRNTR
+4340 ETYSNKANRRNAR

-4514 MYSPQSMGEHFMQNT
+4514 MYSPQSTGEHFMQNT

-4568 MIATINKIANEHEH
+4568 MIATINKIASEHEH

-4643 KEKFETNPSLY
+4643 KEKFEANPSLY

-4719 GSLVTQYHKH
+4719 GGLVMQYHKH

-4734 MKRFRGLFNREFY
+4734 MKRYRGLFNREFY

-4757 SYVSLYQLLTKE
+4757 SYVSMYQLLTKE
-4769 LREVKNKVTNKKDK
+4769 LREVKNKVTSKKDK

-4807 FNYKMM
+4807 FNYRMM
-4813 STYDQINV
+4813 SRYDQINV
-4821 RRSLSDMLGATSA
+4821 RRSLSDLLGATSA

-4856 ATALY
+4856 ATVLY
-4861 LADRCYSESIM
+4861 LSDRFRSESIM
-4872 YTPYGMYVEGR
+4872 YTPYGMYVEGK

-4889 IAMTNSITD
+4889 IAMTNSIED
-4898 VTKIAIT
+4898 VTKIAFT
-4905 TMSILF
+4905 TMAILF

-4962 GITKRART
+4962 GVTKRART

>member
-7 NNTVNGDRDN
+7 NNTINGDRDN

-61 NSIEN
+61 KSIEN
-66 YEYSDKVDTI
+66 YEHAEKVDTI

-91 NKWLNTQYIKEA
+91 DKWLDTQYIKEA

-126 RTTFTSMAAEDAAVN
+126 RTTFSSMAAEDAAVN

-187 NAILNN
+187 NAILKN
-193 DGTTYNGAD
+193 DGTTYNGVD

-208 TIDIIDNNNTILQ
+208 IIDTIDNNNTILQ
-221 ISKEYKQIKDNKE
+221 ISKEYKQLKDNEE
-234 ASKSYITSK
+234 AKKSYIANK
-243 ANIIAKVF
+243 ADLIAKVF
-251 GLKEGAKFI
+251 GIKEGAKFI
-260 ENEDTVKKV
+260 KNEDTVKKV
-269 IDAILKNNAYK
+269 IEAILKNNAYK

-293 GNEVEVNQATIFTDM
+293 GNEVEINQATIFTDM

-330 DSFDVFNEDVVDED
+330 DSFEVFNKDVVDED
-344 DANIYEAESVDEST
+344 DANIYEAESIDEST

-378 YRLGRIHKFATKYDY
+378 YRLGRIHKFAQKYNY

-424 KQLMAFANTNSME
+424 KQLAAFANTNSME
-437 DFIRSIQHA
+437 DFIRSIQHV

-471 SLWAALARPVVDRTM
+471 SLWAALARPIVDRTM

-517 RTHSLYYDSRHKVRI
+517 RTHSLYYDSRHKGRI

-542 LKYIKS
+542 LKYIET
-548 GDGKGIEQIYKSFI
+548 GTGKGVEQVYKSFI

-575 TIINAIKNANNDKE
+575 TIINAIKNANNNKE
-589 QQETINKF
+589 KQETINRF
-597 ISLLRTIINSYD
+597 ISLLRTIIEGYD
-609 DFNKNIDQKRKNK
+609 NFNKNIDQKRKDK
-622 TVTPADYIFN
+622 AITPADYIFN
-632 VNSNDLRKAC
+632 VNTNDLRKAC

-682 ELIKSD
+682 ELIKSG
-688 NEEALIA
+688 NKEALIA

-709 PIYFGIKSK
+709 PIYFGVK
-718 GIKGIFNVVDDVVTV
+718 GTNIKGIFNVVDDVVTV

-787 VSGVKQTASD
+787 ASGVKQTASD

-844 LGVERS
+844 LGVTRS
-850 KNNGINLDAFSK
+850 NNRGINLDAFSK

-876 VVFTALK
+876 AVFGALK

-906 ISAGITINVEK
+906 VSAGITINVEK

-929 EYHLIFVENNEGK
+929 EYHLIFVENSESK
-942 DNEKSDNANEKSN
+942 DEEKSDNTNEKNN

-968 TDEAKTVNSGITH
+968 TDEAKTVNGGITH
-981 NFNIMEESNSY
+981 NFDIMVESDSY

-1010 LNDIDTNN
+1010 LNDIETNN
-1018 VDNETFNIGD
+1018 FVNTETNEFNNETFNIGD

-1052 LFTDRRGNSKN
+1052 LFTKRKGNSKN
-1063 IYLRKDT
+1063 IYLREDT
-1070 KDLVSPYH
+1070 KDLISPYH
-1078 YSDKAGVLQKNGKLT
+1078 YSDKAGVLHKNGKLT

-1114 ANEELMGLLSLYGEK
+1114 ANEELMGLLSLYGEN
-1129 GIIKNNGSNLYI
+1129 GIIKNGNSGLYI

-1149 SVVRFNKETNR
+1149 SVVIFNKETNR
-1160 FEINFTTD
+1160 FEINFTKNTTD
-1168 VTKGINRI
+1168 GINRI

-1198 INENGYT
+1198 VNENGYT

-1229 NEKFYADSRT
+1229 NEKFYMDSRT

-1248 AGGEAYALM
+1248 AGGEAYAFM

-1266 LTRLQTNDSTAK
+1266 LTKLQTNDNIAK

-1288 DSKTVSVFDN
+1288 DGKTVSVFDN
-1298 YEIDGKTTKFD
+1298 YELDGKTTKFD
-1309 TNVPTNGWNAITIK
+1309 TNVSTNGWNAVTIK

-1332 EGIYTTVYK
+1332 EGIYTTVYN

-1353 PDNKPTPKEIDNLA
+1353 PDNQPTPKEIDNLA

-1426 VRKVED
+1426 VRKVKD

-1455 KLASG
+1455 KLPSG

-1473 VLIPEFIKGTDLHKL
+1473 VLIPEFIKGTDLYKL

-1521 RIVTDKDGNP
+1521 RIVTDKNGNP

-1582 DETRKYIDTFMRNY
+1582 DETRKYINDFMRNY

-1627 ALSYTYFM
+1627 ELSYTYFM

-1666 VWLNSNANKM
+1666 VWLNSNSNKM

-1712 GTSIA
+1712 GTGIA

-1722 KYNPEIKEFI
+1722 QYNP
-1732 ENPYHKLDGF
+1732 NH
-1742 GPMEDVNNA
+1742 
-1751 DVSGFGV
+1751 
-1758 TFPIV
+1758 
-1763 VDGNMIGEI
+1763 
-1772 PTSDTYKNGNIS
+1772 NG
-1784 FSDSEFITVSDVGN
+1784 T
-1798 SSEIDKDYRGKGYGK
+1798 
-1813 AAYIELAKWAVK
+1813 
-1825 NNRTLRSAEDS
+1825 
-1836 NRSEAANN
+1836 
-1844 LWKSL
+1844 
-1849 VKDGYAKKV
+1849 
-1858 GNRYYIINESLYTT
+1858 
-1872 KKEAYIEIMI
+1872 KEAYIEIMI

-1897 NDTIA
+1897 NDAIA

-1919 HSVAVAKVVGITPE
+1919 HSVAVAKVVAITPE
-1933 VFGSTIILPHGWVTQ
+1933 VFGSTIVLPHGWVTQ
-1948 TGSDFDVDSVYAITY
+1948 TGSDFDVDSVYAINY

-1968 KDGSISKVTSEPF
+1968 KDGSVSRVEPEPF
-1981 ETETDKINAYGKYVK
+1981 DTETDKINAYGRYVK
-1996 RQMAIRKDKGFDKE
+1996 RQLSVRRDKGFDKE

-2022 EESERLDKYGED
+2022 EEVEKLDKQRED
-2034 YEYAIKD
+2034 ADYAIKD

-2050 ARFLKKKK
+2050 ARFPRNKK
-2058 DKNGNNPAHELT
+2058 DKNGNNPANELT

-2082 LFTEKDGKKV
+2082 LFTEKDGKKI

-2101 KYYTILIDKLKNNDN
+2101 KYYTILINKLNNNDK
-2116 IDDTIKETIIDKA
+2116 IDDTIKEAIIDKA

-2134 AKSTKE
+2134 AKSTLD
-2140 AFIDVIKMTKQQL
+2140 ASINVINMTKQQA

-2163 IAERFGIASFEEFKK
+2163 IAEKFGIVSFEEFKK

-2217 DDINRAN
+2217 DDINEAN
-2224 THVARITGRNKL
+2224 AHVARITGRNKL

-2293 IEDNPVY
+2293 IEGNPVY

-2313 DITEKGIRVRHNK
+2313 DITDKGIRVRHNK

-2389 STNGIQLICDKDANT
+2389 ATNGIQLICDKDANT

-2429 MIKGRSVNEYTP
+2429 VIKGRSVNEYTP

-2455 KVKKAKEVLGYD
+2455 KVTKAKEVLGYD
-2467 TVSRLTSNDPYA
+2467 TASRLKSNTPYA

-2485 YKRLTNDKS
+2485 YKRLVNDKS
-2494 MTKEVKYVMDYITI
+2494 MTKEVKLVMDYITI

-2516 IAKNVIKLQ
+2516 VAKNVIKLQ

-2559 GERTVGN
+2559 SERTIGN
-2566 TIVVKVDGKDRNY
+2566 TVVVKVDGKDRNY

-2589 GEINIDASVYPFMAA
+2589 GEVNVGKSVYPFMAA
-2604 FLKYSTIP
+2604 FLKCSTIP
-2612 SVTLSRELF
+2612 SVTLSRGLF
-2621 QLDDIIMY
+2621 ELDDIIMH
-2629 DEEIRNTQTEFI
+2629 DEEVRNTQTEFI
-2641 GRRLTPKEYKEFKK
+2641 GRRFTPKENQEFKK
-2655 YVIKYNNSGVEEL
+2655 YVIKYINDNVAEL
-2668 FEPITI
+2668 ILPITI
-2674 NIETN
+2674 
-2679 TVDTD
+2679 DTEMNSTD
-2684 ANRAEM
+2684 IDSNKAEM
-2690 SNIEYIELARLKG
+2690 SNAEYVEIARLRG
-2703 NELTAYQKDKDGN
+2703 NELMAYQKDKDGN
-2716 TFNPNTFSVADI
+2716 TFNPNTFSIEDI

-2750 VTKTFKNAGI
+2750 ITKTFKNAGI
-2760 FSKIFIINR
+2760 FSKIFVINR

-2776 NDGAFYQELRIDIEN
+2776 NNGAFYQELRIDIEN

-2813 LTALDLIK
+2813 LATLDLIK
-2821 YAYIVE
+2821 YSYIVE

-2842 YAITNRDVFFS
+2842 YAITNKDIFFS
-2853 DRSLLDALNLRFNE
+2853 DKSLLDALTLRFNE
-2867 LSSNIYNAQAEEKE
+2867 LSSNTYDIQAEEKE
-2881 IDYIYKQFIRANSD
+2881 IDDIYKQFIRANSD

-2947 AKEYNP
+2947 AREYNP

-2962 TERIPIFIRLRHKV
+2962 TEGIPAFIRLRHKV
-2976 PVFSKDAF
+2976 PIFSKDAF
-2984 KKDETGEATYTATA
+2984 KIDETGEASYTVTA

-3008 SYVPAED
+3008 SYVPSED
-3015 GKVLGLILRGVSL
+3015 GKILGLVLRGVSL
-3028 LDKTETTDT
+3028 LDKNEVTDV
-3037 STNAANNYIMYGD
+3037 STNATNNYMMYGD

-3058 GHAQYLVER
+3058 GDAQYLVER
-3067 IVTGNKDISFAI
+3067 IVTGNKDISFNI

-3096 PDFINDALKSEI
+3096 PDFINDALKSDI
-3108 PHIKEGAEEIIQI
+3108 PHIKEGAEEIVQVLSNSI
-3121 LNNNTADETIEDK
+3121 TDEIAGNK
-3134 GNIERIGVFTTNS
+3134 GYIGRTRIFTTNS
-3147 RMEYMAKNRSVNSKS
+3147 RMEYMTKNHSASSKS
-3162 IVTINGVN
+3162 IVNINGTN
-3170 YAVWITE
+3170 YAVWVTKTPE
-3177 NASATRKFRKW
+3177 YTYKFKKW
-3188 LESGKPSKAF
+3188 LESGKSSKVFDA
-3198 EIIKDRS
+3198 IKSRS
-3205 ANGVKSPSTSKLYY
+3205 ANGLKSPSTSKLYY

-3242 DVRREDSPFEQMRQA
+3242 DVRKEDSPFEQMRQA

-3334 AKFDDYLEDGTNISI
+3334 SKFDDYLEDGTNISI

-3507 NVNMDNII
+3507 SVNMDNII

-3541 IEAGQKRDIARNNY
+3541 IEAAQKRDIARNNY
-3555 YIALEKEEDVAKYAK
+3555 YTALEKEEDVVKYAK
-3570 EYEDALLQHAIINLK
+3570 EYEDALLQHAIISLK
-3585 KEKWYAEHVEQP
+3585 KDKWYAEHVEQP

-3689 QLDRINAQRD
+3689 QLDRINAQRN
-3699 AFEDFLRAKK
+3699 AFENFLRAKK
-3709 IVTSTY
+3709 NVTDTY

-3730 YSKFV
+3730 YSKFI

-3763 KINAVRSLG
+3763 KVNAVRSLG

-3946 RKVNS
+3946 RRVNS

-3975 IFCDIDTTTG
+3975 IFCDIDPTTG

-4067 VTHKYEPLR
+4067 ITHKYEPLR

-4091 KSRWVFDDEQSDIIG
+4091 KSKWVFDDEQSNIIG

-4190 RFTGRGYVPRE
+4190 RFIGRGYVPRE
-4201 YITPIDAKY
+4201 YITPINGKY
-4210 VAKQVA
+4210 VAKQVT
-4216 GLAGVDYVPSNKSWY
+4216 GLVGIDYVPSNKSWY

-4259 YIEKPMVPNEENMRV
+4259 YIEKPMIPNEENMKI

-4367 KKFLEEEQKNTFEV
+4367 KKFLEEEQTHTFEV

-4393 YKQPSKY
+4393 YKQPSKL
-4400 ASIANML
+4400 ASAANML

-4436 EVFGKDYIDKKYI
+4436 EVFGKDYIDGKYI
-4449 REALYEYLVKEGSC
+4449 REALFDYLVKEGTC
-4463 LSYISDWWT
+4463 LSYICDWWS
-4472 VDKTHSKSGA
+4472 VDKTYSKSGA
-4482 IIDLFQVVDYDRV
+4482 LIDLFQVVDYDRV
-4495 LNRESSEDIG
+4495 LNRESGEDIG
-4505 KFVSRVREI
+4505 KFVSRVREV

-4529 VLLAMMKSHKLYEV
+4529 VLLAMLRSHKLYEV

-4553 CGSFDNY
+4553 CGDFDNY

-4568 MIATINKIANEHEH
+4568 MIAAINEIANEYEH

-4622 DNYREYAEIYINTR
+4622 DNYKKYGKIYIKIK
-4636 KEMLKGA
+4636 KEMLKDA
-4643 KEKFETNPSLY
+4643 KKKFDAEQSLY
-4654 DQYEFVDGKLKIK
+4654 EQYEFVDGKLKIK

-4672 IGKDGKVLPYYGTD
+4672 VGKDGKVLPYYGTD

-4699 EKIHGVYSRIGAA
+4699 EKIHGVYSRIGSA
-4712 QIEKYWY
+4712 QIEKHWY
-4719 GSLVTQYHKH
+4719 GGLVMQYHKH

-4734 MKRFRGLFNREFY
+4734 MKRYRGAFNGLFNREFY
-4747 SEFRDSIEKG
+4747 NEFRDSVEKG
-4757 SYVSLYQLLTKE
+4757 SYLSMYQLLTKE
-4769 LREVKNKVTNKKDK
+4769 LREGIKRANDKKDR
-4783 DAITTLDYVNET
+4783 DTLITIDHINET
-4795 LHALVSTVTNLF
+4795 LHALVTTATNIF
-4807 FNYKMM
+4807 FNYDMM
-4813 STYDQINV
+4813 SRYDQINV
-4821 RRSLSDMLGATSA
+4821 KRTFGDMLGAVSA
-4834 MLLAIALFA
+4834 MLLAVAIFA

-4861 LADRCYSESIM
+4861 LADRCYSEAIM
-4872 YTPYGMYVEGR
+4872 YTPHGILVEGK

-4889 IAMTNSITD
+4889 IAMTNSIED
-4898 VTKIAIT
+4898 VAKIAT
-4905 TMSILF
+4905 VTMAILF

-4944 NRMTHMNK
+4944 NRMTRMTK

-4962 GITKRART
+4962 GVTKRAKRY
-4970 IADYINPD
+4970 ADYINPD

>member
-7 NNTVNGDRDN
+7 NYKVTGDRDN

-22 VDAAIGETSIPNKI
+22 VDGAIGETSIPNKI

-43 AKINERSNFLAY
+43 AKINDRNNFLAY

-66 YEYSDKVDTI
+66 YEHAEKVETI
-76 TDTKSIIDAIALDGS
+76 TDTKSIIDAIALDSS
-91 NKWLNTQYIKEA
+91 NKWLDTKYIKEA

-126 RTTFTSMAAEDAAVN
+126 RTTFSSMAAEDAAVN

-187 NAILNN
+187 NAILKN
-193 DGTTYNGAD
+193 DGTTYNGAK
-202 IEKLKS
+202 IEELKS
-208 TIDIIDNNNTILQ
+208 KIDIIDNNNTILQ
-221 ISKEYKQIKDNKE
+221 ISKEYKQVKDNKE

-243 ANIIAKVF
+243 ANLIAKVF

-269 IDAILKNNAYK
+269 IEAILKNNAYK

-293 GNEVEVNQATIFTDM
+293 GSEVEINQATIFTDM

-344 DANIYEAESVDEST
+344 DANIYEAESIDEST
-358 KRWNERTKNNFMNYI
+358 KRWNERTKSNFMNYI

-410 IIGTPVRYN
+410 IIGVPIRYN

-424 KQLMAFANTNSME
+424 KQLAAFANTNSME
-437 DFIRSIQHA
+437 DFIRSIQHV

-458 IVLEMKKNPMFAN
+458 IVLQMKKNPMFAN

-517 RTHSLYYDSRHKVRI
+517 RTHSLYYDSRHKGRI

-537 KSVDL
+537 RSVDL
-542 LKYIKS
+542 LKYIES
-548 GDGKGIEQIYKSFI
+548 GEGKGIEQVYKSFI

-575 TIINAIKNANNDKE
+575 TIINAVKNANNNKE
-589 QQETINKF
+589 KQETINRF
-597 ISLLRTIINSYD
+597 ISLLRTIIKGYD
-609 DFNKNIDQKRKNK
+609 KFNDNITSK
-622 TVTPADYIFN
+622 TKDKTITPADYIFN
-632 VNSNDLRKAC
+632 VNADDLRKAC

-672 IDNCYLTRIF
+672 VDNCYLTRIF
-682 ELIKSD
+682 ELIKNG
-688 NEEALIA
+688 NEEALKA
-695 LGKEIKDSP
+695 LGREIKDSP

-718 GIKGIFNVVDDVVTV
+718 GIKGIFDIDITNNDIII
-733 NKEVINSLKYSLFDG
+733 NKDVINRLKYSLFDG

-787 VSGVKQTASD
+787 TSGVKQTVSD

-817 TDGGVVTVTEKVKT
+817 TDGGVVTVTEDVKKN
-831 DIVENNKRKIDEV
+831 IVENNKRKIDEV
-844 LGVERS
+844 LNVTRS

-862 KVSESLENKDAFNN
+862 KVSESLEKKDAFNN
-876 VVFTALK
+876 AVFNALK

-906 ISAGITINVEK
+906 ISAGITINVEGN
-917 KEYRAVVYKNEN
+917 EYRAVVYKNEN
-929 EYHLIFVENNEGK
+929 EYHLIFVENSEGK
-942 DNEKSDNANEKSN
+942 VDEKNDNTNEKSN

-961 IIGYMML
+961 IVGYMML
-968 TDEAKTVNSGITH
+968 TDDVKTVNGGIVH

-1010 LNDIDTNN
+1010 LNDIETNN

-1052 LFTDRRGNSKN
+1052 LFTERRGNSKN
-1063 IYLRKDT
+1063 IYLRDNT
-1070 KDLVSPYH
+1070 KDLISPYH
-1078 YSDKAGVLQKNGKLT
+1078 YSDKAGVLHKNGKLT

-1114 ANEELMGLLSLYGEK
+1114 ANEELMGLISLYGEN
-1129 GIIKNNGSNLYI
+1129 GIIKSNGSNLYI

-1160 FEINFTTD
+1160 FEINFTTN
-1168 VTKGINRI
+1168 VTNGINGI

-1198 INENGYT
+1198 VNQNGYT

-1257 DINTPDGVS
+1257 DINTPDSVS

-1288 DSKTVSVFDN
+1288 DGKTVSVFDN

-1455 KLASG
+1455 KLPSG

-1531 KIIKDLKDN
+1531 KIIKDLKNN

-1582 DETRKYIDTFMRNY
+1582 DETRKYINTFMRNY

-1627 ALSYTYFM
+1627 ELSYTYFM

-1654 FDCDSNGKPVIP
+1654 FDCDTNGKPVIP

-1703 VGFGDSLGN
+1703 VGFGNSLGN

-1722 KYNPEIKEFI
+1722 QYNP
-1732 ENPYHKLDGF
+1732 NY
-1742 GPMEDVNNA
+1742 
-1751 DVSGFGV
+1751 
-1758 TFPIV
+1758 
-1763 VDGNMIGEI
+1763 
-1772 PTSDTYKNGNIS
+1772 NG
-1784 FSDSEFITVSDVGN
+1784 T
-1798 SSEIDKDYRGKGYGK
+1798 
-1813 AAYIELAKWAVK
+1813 
-1825 NNRTLRSAEDS
+1825 
-1836 NRSEAANN
+1836 
-1844 LWKSL
+1844 
-1849 VKDGYAKKV
+1849 
-1858 GNRYYIINESLYTT
+1858 
-1872 KKEAYIEIMI
+1872 KEAYIEIMI

-1897 NDTIA
+1897 NDAIA

-1968 KDGSISKVTSEPF
+1968 KDGSISKVAPELF
-1981 ETETDKINAYGKYVK
+1981 DTETDKINAYGKYVK

-2022 EESERLDKYGED
+2022 EESERLDRYGED

-2058 DKNGNNPAHELT
+2058 DKNGNNPAYELT

-2101 KYYTILIDKLKNNDN
+2101 KYYTILIDKLKNNNN
-2116 IDDTIKETIIDKA
+2116 IDDTIKEAIIDKA

-2217 DDINRAN
+2217 DDINEAN
-2224 THVARITGRNKL
+2224 AHVARITGRNKL
-2236 AESPYNP
+2236 AKSPYNP

-2300 DESIIKLAYEGSI
+2300 DGSIIKLAYEDI
-2313 DITEKGIRVRHNK
+2313 DITEKGILVKHRK

-2455 KVKKAKEVLGYD
+2455 KVTKAKEVLGY
-2467 TVSRLTSNDPYA
+2467 TTESRLTSNSPYA

-2485 YKRLTNDKS
+2485 YKRLANDKS
-2494 MTKEVKYVMDYITI
+2494 MTKEIKLVMDYITI

-2559 GERTVGN
+2559 DERTIGN
-2566 TIVVKVDGKDRNY
+2566 TVVVYVDDEKKNY

-2589 GEINIDASVYPFMAA
+2589 GEVNIDASVYPFMAA
-2604 FLKYSTIP
+2604 FLKCSTIP

-2629 DEEIRNTQTEFI
+2629 DEKIRNTQIEFI

-2684 ANRAEM
+2684 ASRAEM

-2703 NELTAYQKDKDGN
+2703 NELMAYQKDKDGN
-2716 TFNPNTFSVADI
+2716 TFNPNTFSIADI
-2728 NNPTQEE
+2728 NHPTQEE

-2853 DRSLLDALNLRFNE
+2853 DRSLLDALSLRFNE
-2867 LSSNIYNAQAEEKE
+2867 LSSNTYNAQAEEKE

-2962 TERIPIFIRLRHKV
+2962 TEGIPIFIRLRHKV
-2976 PVFSKDAF
+2976 PVYSKDAF
-2984 KKDETGEATYTATA
+2984 KKDETGEVSYTATA

-3058 GHAQYLVER
+3058 GHAQYLIER
-3067 IVTGNKDISFAI
+3067 IATGNKDISFAI

-3096 PDFINDALKSEI
+3096 PDFINDALKSDI

-3121 LNNNTADETIEDK
+3121 LSDNTADETIEDK

-3198 EIIKDRS
+3198 EIIKNRS
-3205 ANGVKSPSTSKLYY
+3205 TNGIKSPSTSKLYY

-3242 DVRREDSPFEQMRQA
+3242 DVRKKDSPFEQMRQA

-3283 HHADNEFASHI
+3283 HHADNEYASHI

-3334 AKFDDYLEDGTNISI
+3334 SKFDDYLEDGTNISI

-3507 NVNMDNII
+3507 SVNMDNII

-3555 YIALEKEEDVAKYAK
+3555 YTALEKEEDVAKYAK

-3684 ANEQA
+3684 ATEQA
-3689 QLDRINAQRD
+3689 QLNRINAQRD

-3709 IVTSTY
+3709 IVTDTY

-3763 KINAVRSLG
+3763 KVNAVRSLG

-3819 EDIQKI
+3819 DDIQKI

-3961 RTNLTK
+3961 RTNLSK

-3975 IFCDIDTTTG
+3975 IFCDIDPTTG
-3985 FVVTDKDGYYIANP
+3985 FVVTDKNGYYIANP

-4067 VTHKYEPLR
+4067 ITHKYEPLR

-4091 KSRWVFDDEQSDIIG
+4091 KSKWVFDDEQSDIIG

-4154 GLYSNDKVSSL
+4154 GLYSNDKISSL
-4165 TSAER
+4165 TAAER
-4170 AMLDLLTEYA
+4170 AMLNLLTEYA
-4180 RRYAITDKAK
+4180 SRYAITDKAK

-4216 GLAGVDYVPSNKSWY
+4216 GVAGIDYVPSNKSWY

-4259 YIEKPMVPNEENMRV
+4259 YIEKPMVPNEENMRI

-4381 LSNYARRRIYGQ
+4381 LTNYARRRIYGQ

-4495 LNRESSEDIG
+4495 LNRESSQDIG

-4608 FATNLNDEFLRTFG
+4608 FATNVNDEFLRTFG

-4636 KEMLKGA
+4636 NEMLKGA
-4643 KEKFETNPSLY
+4643 KEKFEAEQSLY

-4719 GSLVTQYHKH
+4719 GGLVMQYHKH

-4769 LREVKNKVTNKKDK
+4769 LREVKNKVTSKKDK

-4807 FNYKMM
+4807 FNYRMM
-4813 STYDQINV
+4813 STYDKINV

-4872 YTPYGMYVEGR
+4872 YTPRGMYVEGR

-4889 IAMTNSITD
+4889 IAMTNSIED

-4962 GITKRART
+4962 GVTKRAKT
-4970 IADYINPD
+4970 YADYINPD